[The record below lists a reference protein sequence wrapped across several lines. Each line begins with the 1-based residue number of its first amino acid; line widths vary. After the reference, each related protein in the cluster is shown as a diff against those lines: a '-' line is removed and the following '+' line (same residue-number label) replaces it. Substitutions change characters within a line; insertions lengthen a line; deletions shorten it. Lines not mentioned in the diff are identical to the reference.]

1 MRGSNVFIRLNHFI
15 STIFIVSILF
25 VLLGNILFTPAK
37 AETVSNNLPTKES
50 IQNQLNLLN
59 KRSDLSAEDKL
70 TIGDLEQALLL
81 LDNIQQLEKKADDY
95 NKTVELLPEK
105 LRSIQN
111 QLSQLKQKIANK
123 EVDDYRQSLESLPL
137 ATLESQLEEVLQSLA
152 KAQEDLANYSNE
164 LIVLQTQPERAQSVL
179 FNNSERLQQIRIAL
193 NKSSAD
199 KAQMRS
205 SSVQLLQLEQYYL
218 QQQNSFQKRTL
229 QSNVQLQSLL
239 QLQRDYSSAY
249 IDLSQ
254 EHAQLLQEILSDK
267 RLDSSEEVAKEAQ
280 TAELSNQA
288 IKNNAFYLA
297 QADINKKLSDKLII
311 TTQNNNELNR
321 HSLMVKN
328 RLDRAIQSE
337 RNLKEQI
344 DVLKGSL
351 LLSRILFEEQIELP
365 DDIFINKLPDK
376 IADLR
381 LEQFEINKQRDQ
393 IFQPNLYIDQ
403 LMQEYQA
410 THPELTDKNELKEL
424 HNALL
429 QLIDARRDLLDK
441 LNNQLGSQISES
453 INLQMDQQQ
462 LRSVVS
468 SLENTLAQQI
478 FWVSSNK
485 PINLSWFSTFPD
497 QAVAEFQSFKLN
509 WSNENLLTGAK
520 KSYPVLIALILFS
533 SILVWQRKKFD
544 KQFDK
549 LSADINKLNKDTQ
562 LHTPLALGIVFL
574 KTLPLSCIVLAIG
587 YWLINSFNVQQE
599 FIWSFTWQFAVFW
612 LMFEWSYRLMSD
624 NGVAVNHFK
633 IPLERVQQN
642 RKRLLRL
649 SLPMLPI
656 ILLSAYG
663 INNPL
668 LLVGD
673 VIGQL
678 VTIISLFFISLC
690 ALPFCREMWQEK
702 GNHVVRTV
710 VITLLTFSPLLLMGL
725 VIFGYYYT
733 ALRLANRWI
742 DSLYLLMLWFIAY
755 HASLRGLTVA
765 ARRLAY
771 RRALER
777 RQAMLKEKKEGD
789 DNTLEPIQ
797 EPPMDMEQINQQSLR
812 LTTMI
817 LFIIFASSFYGIWS
831 DFITIFTY
839 LDGITLWHYNL
850 PTELGNVV
858 KAVTV
863 ADLLLS
869 FAIMAISWFMIRNLP
884 GLLEVLILSRI
895 KLQQGASYAITTIL
909 TYIIIAIGTIVSLG
923 ILGVAWEKLQWLAAA
938 LTVGLGFGLQEI
950 FANFISGIIIL
961 FERPV
966 RIGDTVTIGSYSGT
980 VSRIRIRATTV
991 TDFDRKEVIIPNK
1004 AFVTE
1009 RLINWTLSDTVTRI
1023 IIQVGVAYGSD
1034 LDKVKTILMKAA
1046 KDNPKVMTEPEPVV
1060 LFTEFGAST
1069 LNHELR
1075 FYVRTLGDRNTAIDE
1090 VNRAIDKLCNEND
1103 INIAFNQLEV
1113 YLHNKQGEEV
1123 QEIKK
1128 GPLDG
1133 STPEANTPFN

>member
-1 MRGSNVFIRLNHFI
+1 MRVSIIFFRLNHRPI
-15 STIFIVSILF
+15 LVTVTTIMLMLWSIIF
-25 VLLGNILFTPAK
+25 SCAWAAIP
-37 AETVSNNLPTKES
+37 SNLPSQEN

-70 TIGDLEQALLL
+70 TISDLEQSLLMI
-81 LDNIQQLEKKADDY
+81 DNIQQLEKKAASY
-95 NKTVELLPEK
+95 NKTIEQLPEK
-105 LRSIQN
+105 LRTTQY
-111 QLSQLKQKIANK
+111 QLNQLKQKIANN
-123 EVDDYRQSLESLPL
+123 EVEDYRHSLDTLPL
-137 ATLESQLEEVLQSLA
+137 ATLESQLENVLQSLQ
-152 KAQEDLANYSNE
+152 KSQDDLANYSNE

-179 FNNSERLQQIRIAL
+179 FSNSERLQQIRSAL
-193 NKSSAD
+193 NKSSSD
-199 KAQMRS
+199 KAQMRPS
-205 SSVQLLQLEQYYL
+205 AVQLLQLEQYYL
-218 QQQNSFQKRTL
+218 QQQNNFQKRTL

-254 EHAQLLQEILSDK
+254 EHAQLIQEALSDK
-267 RLDSSEEVAKEAQ
+267 RLDSSEETAKEAQ
-280 TAELSNQA
+280 TAGVENQT
-288 IKNNAFYLA
+288 IQNNVFYLA
-297 QADINKKLSDKLII
+297 QAELNKQISDKLIV

-351 LLSRILFEEQIELP
+351 LLSRILFEEQVDLP
-365 DDIFINKLPDK
+365 DGIFINNLPDK

-393 IFQPNLYIDQ
+393 IFQPNIYIDQ
-403 LMQEYQA
+403 LMTEYQLA
-410 THPELTDKNELKEL
+410 HPNELSETELKEL
-424 HNALL
+424 RNALE
-429 QLIDARRDLLDK
+429 QLVDARRELLDK
-441 LNNQLGSQISES
+441 LNSQLGNQISES

-462 LRSVVS
+462 LKSVVS

-485 PINLSWFSTFPD
+485 PINLSWFSAFPA
-497 QAVAEFQSFKLN
+497 QAVAEFQGFKLN

-520 KSYPVLIALILFS
+520 KSLPVLITLITFS
-533 SILVWQRKKFD
+533 LLIIWQRKKLNVE
-544 KQFDK
+544 FDK
-549 LSADINKLNKDTQ
+549 LSADINKLNKDSQ
-562 LHTPLALGIVFL
+562 LHTPLALGIVFI

-599 FIWSFTWQFAVFW
+599 FIWSFAWQFAVFW

-624 NGVAVNHFK
+624 TGVAVKHFK
-633 IPLERVQQN
+633 IPVDRVQQN

-649 SLPMLPI
+649 SIPMLPI

-678 VTIISLFFISLC
+678 IAIISLFFISLC

-710 VITLLTFSPLLLMGL
+710 VITLLTFSPLILMGL

-733 ALRLANRWI
+733 ALRLANRWV

-777 RQAMLKEKKEGD
+777 RQAMLKEKKENE
-789 DNTLEPIQ
+789 DNSLEPIQ

-831 DFITIFTY
+831 DFITVFTY

-850 PTELGNVV
+850 PTELGNVI

-863 ADLLLS
+863 ADILLS
-869 FAIMAISWFMIRNLP
+869 VAIMAISWFMTRNLP

-895 KLQQGASYAITTIL
+895 KLQQGASYAITTIM

-950 FANFISGIIIL
+950 FANFVSGLIIL

-966 RIGDTVTIGSYSGT
+966 RIGDTITIGTYSGT
-980 VSRIRIRATTV
+980 VSRIRIRATTI

-1034 LDKVKTILMKAA
+1034 LNKVKEILMKAA
-1046 KDNPKVMTEPEPVV
+1046 KDNSKVMTEPEPVV

-1075 FYVRTLGDRNTAIDE
+1075 FYVRTLGDRNITTDE
-1090 VNRAIDKLCNEND
+1090 VNRAIDELCNENG
-1103 INIAFNQLEV
+1103 INIAFNQLDV
-1113 YLHNKQGEEV
+1113 YLHNKQGDEV
-1123 QEIKK
+1123 QAVKR
-1128 GPLDG
+1128 PLDG
-1133 STPEANTPFN
+1133 STPQANTPFD

>member
-1 MRGSNVFIRLNHFI
+1 MCTQTFFSQFNNRIMT
-15 STIFIVSILF
+15 TIFATIIMFIFLSFSITSALAA
-25 VLLGNILFTPAK
+25 VP
-37 AETVSNNLPTKES
+37 SNLPTQES

-59 KRSDLSAEDKL
+59 KRSELSAEDKL
-70 TIGDLEQALLL
+70 TIADFEQSLLL
-81 LDNIQQLEKKADDY
+81 LDNIQQLEKKLVNYD
-95 NKTVELLPEK
+95 KTVEQLPEK
-105 LRSIQN
+105 LRNAQY
-111 QLSQLKQKIANK
+111 QLNQLKQKVANK
-123 EVDDYRQSLESLPL
+123 EAEDYQKSLEALPL
-137 ATLESQLEEVLQSLA
+137 ATLESQLETVLQSLQ
-152 KAQEDLANYSNE
+152 KAQDDLANYSNE

-179 FNNSERLQQIRIAL
+179 FNNSERLQQIRTLL

-199 KAQMRS
+199 KAQMRPS
-205 SSVQLLQLEQYYL
+205 AVQLLQLEQYYL
-218 QQQNSFQKRTL
+218 QQQNNYQKRTL

-254 EHAQLLQEILSDK
+254 EHAQLIQEEISDK
-267 RLDSSEEVAKEAQ
+267 RLDSSEETAKEAQ
-280 TAELSNQA
+280 SAGLENQV
-288 IKNNAFYLA
+288 INDNPFYLA
-297 QADINKKLSDKLII
+297 QTEINKHLSDKLIV

-351 LLSRILFEEQIELP
+351 LLSRILFEEQVDLP
-365 DDIFINKLPDK
+365 DGIFINNLPDK

-393 IFQPNLYIDQ
+393 IIQPSIYIDQ
-403 LMQEYQA
+403 LMHEYQVA
-410 THPELTDKNELKEL
+410 YPEVADPNAQKEL
-424 HNALL
+424 RSALEL
-429 QLIDARRDLLDK
+429 LVDARRELLDK
-441 LNNQLGSQISES
+441 LNNQLGNQISGS

-485 PINLSWFSTFPD
+485 PINLNWFSTFPA
-497 QAVAEFQSFKLN
+497 QAVAEFQGFKLN
-509 WSNENLLTGAK
+509 WSNENLLIGAK
-520 KSYPVLIALILFS
+520 KSLPVLIALILFG
-533 SILVWQRKKFD
+533 SILIWQRKKLD
-544 KQFDK
+544 IQFEK
-549 LSADINKLNKDTQ
+549 LNGDINKLNKDSQ

-574 KTLPLSCIVLAIG
+574 KTLPLSCFVLAIG

-599 FIWSFTWQFAVFW
+599 FIWSFAWQFAVFW

-624 NGVAVNHFK
+624 DGVAVKHFK
-633 IPLERVQQN
+633 IPMERVQQN
-642 RKRLLRL
+642 RKCLLRL

-678 VTIISLFFISLC
+678 IAIISLFGISLC

-710 VITLLTFSPLLLMGL
+710 VITLLTFSPLILMGL

-777 RQAMLKEKKEGD
+777 RQAMLKEKKEGE
-789 DNTLEPIQ
+789 DNSLEPIQ
-797 EPPMDMEQINQQSLR
+797 EPPMDMDQINQQSLR

-831 DFITIFTY
+831 DFITVFTY
-839 LDGITLWHYNL
+839 LDGITLWSYNL

-869 FAIMAISWFMIRNLP
+869 VSIMAISWFMTRNLP

-950 FANFISGIIIL
+950 FANFVSGLIIL

-966 RIGDTVTIGSYSGT
+966 RIGDTVTIGTYSGT

-1034 LDKVKTILMKAA
+1034 LDKVKEILMKAA
-1046 KDNPKVMTEPEPVV
+1046 KDNVRVMTEPEPVV

-1069 LNHELR
+1069 LNHDLR
-1075 FYVRTLGDRNTAIDE
+1075 FYVRTLGDRSIAIDE
-1090 VNRAIDKLCNEND
+1090 VNRAIDKLCNENN
-1103 INIAFNQLEV
+1103 INIAFNQLDV
-1113 YLHNKQGEEV
+1113 YLHNKQGDEV
-1123 QEIKK
+1123 QEIKR
-1128 GPLDG
+1128 PLDG
-1133 STPEANTPFN
+1133 STPEANTPFA

>member
-1 MRGSNVFIRLNHFI
+1 MRIHTFFSSFNNRMTTIVAITVI
-15 STIFIVSILF
+15 IFILWCLSITS
-25 VLLGNILFTPAK
+25 VLAAVPT
-37 AETVSNNLPTKES
+37 NLSTQEN

-59 KRSDLSAEDKL
+59 KRSELSAEDKL
-70 TIGDLEQALLL
+70 TIADLEQSLLL
-81 LDNIQQLEKKADDY
+81 LDNIQQLEKKSVNY
-95 NKTVELLPEK
+95 NKTVEQLPEK
-105 LRSIQN
+105 LRSTQY
-111 QLSQLKQKIANK
+111 QLNQLKQKVANK
-123 EVDDYRQSLESLPL
+123 EVDDYQKSLETLPL
-137 ATLESQLEEVLQSLA
+137 ATLESQLESVLQSLQ
-152 KAQEDLANYSNE
+152 KSQDDLANYSNE
-164 LIVLQTQPERAQSVL
+164 LIVLQTQPERAQSIL
-179 FNNSERLQQIRIAL
+179 FNNSERLQQIRTLL

-199 KAQMRS
+199 KAQMRPS
-205 SSVQLLQLEQYYL
+205 AVQLLQLEQYYL
-218 QQQNSFQKRTL
+218 QQQNNFQKRTL

-254 EHAQLLQEILSDK
+254 ERAQWLQEAISDK
-267 RLDSSEEVAKEAQ
+267 RLDSSEETAKEAQ
-280 TAELSNQA
+280 STELDNQA
-288 IKNNAFYLA
+288 INNDPFYLA
-297 QADINKKLSDKLII
+297 QTEINKRLSDKLIV

-351 LLSRILFEEQIELP
+351 LLSRILFEEQVDLP
-365 DDIFINKLPDK
+365 DGIFINNLPDK

-393 IFQPNLYIDQ
+393 IIQPNIYLDQ
-403 LMQEYQA
+403 LMQEYQTA
-410 THPELTDKNELKEL
+410 HPEVTDPNALKEL
-424 HNALL
+424 RSALEL
-429 QLIDARRDLLDK
+429 LVDARRELLDK
-441 LNNQLGSQISES
+441 LNNQLGNQISGS

-468 SLENTLAQQI
+468 SLEGTLAQQI

-485 PINLSWFSTFPD
+485 PINLNWFSTFPS

-509 WSNENLLTGAK
+509 WSNENLLIGAK
-520 KSYPVLIALILFS
+520 KSLPVLIALILFG
-533 SILVWQRKKFD
+533 SILIWQRKKLD
-544 KQFDK
+544 TQFEK
-549 LSADINKLNKDTQ
+549 LNGDINKLNKDSQ

-574 KTLPLSCIVLAIG
+574 KTLPLSCFVLAIG

-599 FIWSFTWQFAVFW
+599 FIWSFAWQFAVFW

-624 NGVAVNHFK
+624 NGVAVKHFK
-633 IPLERVQQN
+633 IPVERVQQN

-649 SLPMLPI
+649 SFPMLPI

-678 VTIISLFFISLC
+678 VAIISLFCISLC

-710 VITLLTFSPLLLMGL
+710 VITLLTFSPLILMGL

-771 RRALER
+771 RRAIER
-777 RQAMLKEKKEGD
+777 RQAMLKEKKESE
-789 DNTLEPIQ
+789 DNSLEPIQ

-831 DFITIFTY
+831 DFITVFTY
-839 LDGITLWHYNL
+839 LDGISLWSYTL

-869 FAIMAISWFMIRNLP
+869 ISIMAISWFLTRNLP

-909 TYIIIAIGTIVSLG
+909 TYVIIAMGTIVSLG

-950 FANFISGIIIL
+950 FANFVSGLIIL

-1034 LDKVKTILMKAA
+1034 LDKVKAILMKAA
-1046 KDNPKVMTEPEPVV
+1046 KENARVMTEPEPVV

-1069 LNHELR
+1069 LNHDLR
-1075 FYVRTLGDRNTAIDE
+1075 FYVRTLGDRSIAIDE

-1103 INIAFNQLEV
+1103 INIAFNQLDV
-1113 YLHNKQGEEV
+1113 YLHNKQGDEV
-1123 QEIKK
+1123 QEIKR
-1128 GPLDG
+1128 PLDG
-1133 STPEANTPFN
+1133 STPETNPPLA

>member
-1 MRGSNVFIRLNHFI
+1 MRNQTFFSQFNNRIMTTLFATIIMFVFLSF
-15 STIFIVSILF
+15 SITS
-25 VLLGNILFTPAK
+25 VLAAVP
-37 AETVSNNLPTKES
+37 SNLPTQES

-59 KRSDLSAEDKL
+59 KRSELSAEDKL
-70 TIGDLEQALLL
+70 TIADLEQSLLL
-81 LDNIQQLEKKADDY
+81 LDNIQQLEKKLASYD
-95 NKTVELLPEK
+95 KTVEQLPEK
-105 LRSIQN
+105 LRNAQY
-111 QLSQLKQKIANK
+111 QLNQLKQKVANK
-123 EVDDYRQSLESLPL
+123 EAGDYQKSLEALPL
-137 ATLESQLEEVLQSLA
+137 ATLESQLETVLQSLQ
-152 KAQEDLANYSNE
+152 KAQDDLANYSNE

-179 FNNSERLQQIRIAL
+179 FNNSERLQQIRILL

-199 KAQMRS
+199 KAQMRPS
-205 SSVQLLQLEQYYL
+205 AVQLLQVEQYYL
-218 QQQNSFQKRTL
+218 QQQNNYQKRTL
-229 QSNVQLQSLL
+229 QFNVQLQSLL

-254 EHAQLLQEILSDK
+254 EHAQLIQEEISNK
-267 RLDSSEEVAKEAQ
+267 RLDSSEETAKEAQ
-280 TAELSNQA
+280 STGLENQE
-288 IKNNAFYLA
+288 INNNPFYLE
-297 QADINKKLSDKLII
+297 QTEINKHLSDKLIV

-351 LLSRILFEEQIELP
+351 LLSRILFEEQVDLP
-365 DDIFINKLPDK
+365 DGIFINNLPDK

-393 IFQPNLYIDQ
+393 IIQPSVYIDQ
-403 LMQEYQA
+403 LMHEYQVA
-410 THPELTDKNELKEL
+410 HPEASDPHAQKEL
-424 HNALL
+424 RSALEL
-429 QLIDARRDLLDK
+429 LVDARRELLDK
-441 LNNQLGSQISES
+441 LNNQLGNQISGS

-485 PINLSWFSTFPD
+485 PINLNWFSAFPS
-497 QAVAEFQSFKLN
+497 QAIAEFQGFKLY
-509 WSNENLLTGAK
+509 WSNENLLIGAK
-520 KSYPVLIALILFS
+520 KSLPVLIALILFG
-533 SILVWQRKKFD
+533 SILIWQRKKLD
-544 KQFDK
+544 IQFEK
-549 LSADINKLNKDTQ
+549 LNGDINKLNKDSQ

-574 KTLPLSCIVLAIG
+574 KTLPLSCFVLAIG

-599 FIWSFTWQFAVFW
+599 FIWSFAWQFAVFW

-624 NGVAVNHFK
+624 NGVAVKHFK
-633 IPLERVQQN
+633 IPVERVQQN

-649 SLPMLPI
+649 SFPMLPI

-678 VTIISLFFISLC
+678 VAIISLFGISFFT
-690 ALPFCREMWQEK
+690 LPFCREMWQEK
-702 GNHVVRTV
+702 GNHVIRTV
-710 VITLLTFSPLLLMGL
+710 VITLLTFSPLILMGL

-777 RQAMLKEKKEGD
+777 RQAMLKEKKEGE
-789 DNTLEPIQ
+789 DNSLEPIQ

-831 DFITIFTY
+831 DFITVFTY
-839 LDGITLWHYNL
+839 LDGITLWNYTL

-869 FAIMAISWFMIRNLP
+869 VSIMAISWFMTRNLP

-950 FANFISGIIIL
+950 FANFVSGLIIL

-966 RIGDTVTIGSYSGT
+966 RIGDTVTIGTYSGT

-1034 LDKVKTILMKAA
+1034 LDKVKAILMKAA
-1046 KDNPKVMTEPEPVV
+1046 KDNVRVMTEPEPVV

-1069 LNHELR
+1069 LNHDLR
-1075 FYVRTLGDRNTAIDE
+1075 FYVRTLGDRNIAIDE
-1090 VNRAIDKLCNEND
+1090 VNRAIDKLCNENN
-1103 INIAFNQLEV
+1103 INIAFNQLDV
-1113 YLHNKQGEEV
+1113 YLHNKQGDEV
-1123 QEIKK
+1123 QEVKR
-1128 GPLDG
+1128 PLDG
-1133 STPEANTPFN
+1133 STPEANTPFA

>member
-1 MRGSNVFIRLNHFI
+1 MTTLFATIIMFVFLSF
-15 STIFIVSILF
+15 SITS
-25 VLLGNILFTPAK
+25 VLAAVP
-37 AETVSNNLPTKES
+37 SNLPTQES

-59 KRSDLSAEDKL
+59 KRSELSAEDKL
-70 TIGDLEQALLL
+70 TIADLEQSLLL
-81 LDNIQQLEKKADDY
+81 LDNIQQLEKKLASYD
-95 NKTVELLPEK
+95 KTVEQLPEK
-105 LRSIQN
+105 LRNAQY
-111 QLSQLKQKIANK
+111 QLNQLKQKVANK
-123 EVDDYRQSLESLPL
+123 EAGDYQKSLEALPL
-137 ATLESQLEEVLQSLA
+137 ATLESQLETVLQSLQ
-152 KAQEDLANYSNE
+152 KAQDDLANYSNE

-179 FNNSERLQQIRIAL
+179 FNNSERLQQIRILL

-199 KAQMRS
+199 KAQMRPS
-205 SSVQLLQLEQYYL
+205 AVQLLQVEQYYL
-218 QQQNSFQKRTL
+218 QQQNNYQKRTL
-229 QSNVQLQSLL
+229 QFNVQLQSLL

-254 EHAQLLQEILSDK
+254 EHAQLIQEEISNK
-267 RLDSSEEVAKEAQ
+267 RLDSSEETAKEAQ
-280 TAELSNQA
+280 STGLENQE
-288 IKNNAFYLA
+288 INNNPFYLE
-297 QADINKKLSDKLII
+297 QTEINKHLSDKLIV

-351 LLSRILFEEQIELP
+351 LLSRILFEEQVDLP
-365 DDIFINKLPDK
+365 DGIFINNLPDK

-393 IFQPNLYIDQ
+393 IIQPSVYIDQ
-403 LMQEYQA
+403 LMHEYQVA
-410 THPELTDKNELKEL
+410 HPEASDPHAQKEL
-424 HNALL
+424 RSALEL
-429 QLIDARRDLLDK
+429 LVDARRELLDK
-441 LNNQLGSQISES
+441 LNNQLGNQISGS

-485 PINLSWFSTFPD
+485 PINLNWFSAFPS
-497 QAVAEFQSFKLN
+497 QAIAEFQGFKLY
-509 WSNENLLTGAK
+509 WSNENLLIGAK
-520 KSYPVLIALILFS
+520 KSLPVLIALILFG
-533 SILVWQRKKFD
+533 SILIWQRKKLD
-544 KQFDK
+544 IQFEK
-549 LSADINKLNKDTQ
+549 LNGDINKLNKDSQ

-574 KTLPLSCIVLAIG
+574 KTLPLSCFVLAIG

-599 FIWSFTWQFAVFW
+599 FIWSFAWQFAVFW

-624 NGVAVNHFK
+624 NGVAVKHFK
-633 IPLERVQQN
+633 IPVERVQQN

-649 SLPMLPI
+649 SFPMLPI

-678 VTIISLFFISLC
+678 VAIISLFGISFFT
-690 ALPFCREMWQEK
+690 LPFCREMWQEK
-702 GNHVVRTV
+702 GNHVIRTV
-710 VITLLTFSPLLLMGL
+710 VITLLTFSPLILMGL

-777 RQAMLKEKKEGD
+777 RQAMLKEKKEGE
-789 DNTLEPIQ
+789 DNSLEPIQ

-831 DFITIFTY
+831 DFITVFTY
-839 LDGITLWHYNL
+839 LDGITLWNYTL

-869 FAIMAISWFMIRNLP
+869 VSIMAISWFMTRNLP

-950 FANFISGIIIL
+950 FANFVSGLIIL

-966 RIGDTVTIGSYSGT
+966 RIGDTVTIGTYSGT

-1034 LDKVKTILMKAA
+1034 LDKVKAILMKAA
-1046 KDNPKVMTEPEPVV
+1046 KDNVRVMTEPEPVV

-1069 LNHELR
+1069 LNHDLR
-1075 FYVRTLGDRNTAIDE
+1075 FYVRTLGDRNIAIDE
-1090 VNRAIDKLCNEND
+1090 VNRAIDKLCNENN
-1103 INIAFNQLEV
+1103 INIAFNQLDV
-1113 YLHNKQGEEV
+1113 YLHNKQGDEV
-1123 QEIKK
+1123 QEVKR
-1128 GPLDG
+1128 PLDG
-1133 STPEANTPFN
+1133 STPEANTPFA

>member
-1 MRGSNVFIRLNHFI
+1 MTTIVAATAI
-15 STIFIVSILF
+15 IFILWCLSITS
-25 VLLGNILFTPAK
+25 VLAAVP
-37 AETVSNNLPTKES
+37 SNLPTQEN

-59 KRSDLSAEDKL
+59 KRSELSAEDKL
-70 TIGDLEQALLL
+70 TIADLEQSLLL
-81 LDNIQQLEKKADDY
+81 LDNIQQLERKSVNYD
-95 NKTVELLPEK
+95 KTVDQLPEK
-105 LRSIQN
+105 LRSTQY
-111 QLSQLKQKIANK
+111 QLNQLKQKVANK
-123 EVDDYRQSLESLPL
+123 EVGDYQKSLETLPL
-137 ATLESQLEEVLQSLA
+137 ATLESQLESVLQSLQ
-152 KAQEDLANYSNE
+152 KSQDDLANYSNE

-179 FNNSERLQQIRIAL
+179 FNNSDRLQQIRTLL

-199 KAQMRS
+199 KAQMRPS
-205 SSVQLLQLEQYYL
+205 AVQLLQLEQYYL
-218 QQQNSFQKRTL
+218 QQQNNFQKRTL

-254 EHAQLLQEILSDK
+254 ERAQLLQDAISDK
-267 RLDSSEEVAKEAQ
+267 RLDSSEETAKEAQ
-280 TAELSNQA
+280 STELDNQA
-288 IKNNAFYLA
+288 INTDPFYLT
-297 QADINKKLSDKLII
+297 QTEINKHLSDKLIV

-351 LLSRILFEEQIELP
+351 LLSRILFEEQVDLP
-365 DDIFINKLPDK
+365 DGIFINNLPDK

-393 IFQPNLYIDQ
+393 IIQPNIYIDR
-403 LMQEYQA
+403 LMQEYQI
-410 THPELTDKNELKEL
+410 THPEVTDPNALKEL
-424 HNALL
+424 HSALEL
-429 QLIDARRDLLDK
+429 LVDARRELLDK
-441 LNNQLGSQISES
+441 LNNQLGNQISGS

-468 SLENTLAQQI
+468 SLESTLAQQI

-485 PINLSWFSTFPD
+485 PINLNWFSTFPS

-509 WSNENLLTGAK
+509 WSNENLLIGAK
-520 KSYPVLIALILFS
+520 KSLPVLIALILFGL
-533 SILVWQRKKFD
+533 ILIWQRKKLD
-544 KQFDK
+544 TQFEK
-549 LSADINKLNKDTQ
+549 LNGDINKLNKDSQ

-574 KTLPLSCIVLAIG
+574 KTLPLSCFVLAIG

-599 FIWSFTWQFAVFW
+599 FIWSFAWQFAVFW

-624 NGVAVNHFK
+624 NGVAVKHFK
-633 IPLERVQQN
+633 IPVERVQQN

-668 LLVGD
+668 SLVGD

-678 VTIISLFFISLC
+678 VAIISLFCISLC

-710 VITLLTFSPLLLMGL
+710 VITLLTFSPLILMGL

-777 RQAMLKEKKEGD
+777 RQAMLKEKKESE
-789 DNTLEPIQ
+789 DNSLEPIQ
-797 EPPMDMEQINQQSLR
+797 EPPMDMDQINQQSLR

-831 DFITIFTY
+831 DFITVFTY
-839 LDGITLWHYNL
+839 LDGISLWSYTL

-869 FAIMAISWFMIRNLP
+869 VSIMAISWFMTRNLP

-909 TYIIIAIGTIVSLG
+909 TYVIIAIGTIVSLG

-950 FANFISGIIIL
+950 FANFVSGLIIL

-966 RIGDTVTIGSYSGT
+966 RIGDTVTIGTYSGT

-1034 LDKVKTILMKAA
+1034 LDKVKAILMKAA
-1046 KDNPKVMTEPEPVV
+1046 KENTRVMTEPEPVV

-1069 LNHELR
+1069 LNHDLR
-1075 FYVRTLGDRNTAIDE
+1075 FYVRTLGDRSIAIDE

-1103 INIAFNQLEV
+1103 INIAFNQLDV
-1113 YLHNKQGEEV
+1113 YLHNKQGDEV
-1123 QEIKK
+1123 QEVKR
-1128 GPLDG
+1128 PLDG
-1133 STPEANTPFN
+1133 STPEANTPFA

>member
-1 MRGSNVFIRLNHFI
+1 MRIQTFFSQFNNRMTTPIAV
-15 STIFIVSILF
+15 TIITLILWSF
-25 VLLGNILFTPAK
+25 SVTSVLAAVP
-37 AETVSNNLPTKES
+37 SNLPTQES

-59 KRSDLSAEDKL
+59 KRSELTAEDKL
-70 TIGDLEQALLL
+70 TIADLEQSLLL
-81 LDNIQQLEKKADDY
+81 LDNIQQLEKKSASY
-95 NKTVELLPEK
+95 NKTVEQLPEK
-105 LRSIQN
+105 LRSTQY
-111 QLSQLKQKIANK
+111 QLNQLKQKVANK
-123 EVDDYRQSLESLPL
+123 EANDYQKSLEALPL
-137 ATLESQLEEVLQSLA
+137 ATLESQLEIVLQSLQ
-152 KAQEDLANYSNE
+152 KSQDDLANYSNE

-179 FNNSERLQQIRIAL
+179 FNNSERLQQIRTLL

-199 KAQMRS
+199 KAQMRPS
-205 SSVQLLQLEQYYL
+205 AVQLLQLEQYYL
-218 QQQNSFQKRTL
+218 QQQNNFQKRTL

-254 EHAQLLQEILSDK
+254 EHAQLLQEAISDK
-267 RLDSSEEVAKEAQ
+267 RLDSSEETAKEAQ
-280 TAELSNQA
+280 STGLDNQV
-288 IKNNAFYLA
+288 INNDPFYLA
-297 QADINKKLSDKLII
+297 QTEINKHLSDKLIV

-351 LLSRILFEEQIELP
+351 LLSRILFEEQVDLP
-365 DDIFINKLPDK
+365 DGIFINNLPDK

-393 IFQPNLYIDQ
+393 IIQPTVYIDQ
-403 LMQEYQA
+403 LMHEYELA
-410 THPELTDKNELKEL
+410 HPEVTDANAQKEL
-424 HNALL
+424 RSVLDTL
-429 QLIDARRDLLDK
+429 VDARRELLDK
-441 LNNQLGSQISES
+441 LNNQLGNQISGS

-485 PINLSWFSTFPD
+485 PINLNWFSAFPT
-497 QAVAEFQSFKLN
+497 QAVAEFQGFKLN
-509 WSNENLLTGAK
+509 WSNENLLIGAK
-520 KSYPVLIALILFS
+520 KSLPVLIALILFS
-533 SILVWQRKKFD
+533 LLIIWQRKKLDTDFE
-544 KQFDK
+544 K
-549 LSADINKLNKDTQ
+549 LNADINKLNKDSQ

-574 KTLPLSCIVLAIG
+574 KTLPLSCFVLAIG

-599 FIWSFTWQFAVFW
+599 FIWSFAWQFAIFW

-624 NGVAVNHFK
+624 NGVAVRHFK
-633 IPLERVQQN
+633 IPVERVQQN

-649 SLPMLPI
+649 SLPMFPI

-678 VTIISLFFISLC
+678 VAIISLFGISLC
-690 ALPFCREMWQEK
+690 ALPFCREIWKEK

-710 VITLLTFSPLLLMGL
+710 VITLLTFSPLILMGL

-777 RQAMLKEKKEGD
+777 RQAMLKEKKESE
-789 DNTLEPIQ
+789 DNSLEPIQ

-831 DFITIFTY
+831 DFITVFTY
-839 LDGITLWHYNL
+839 LDGISLWSYNL

-869 FAIMAISWFMIRNLP
+869 VSIMGISWFMTRNLP

-909 TYIIIAIGTIVSLG
+909 TYVIIAIGTIVSLG

-950 FANFISGIIIL
+950 FANFVSGLIIL

-966 RIGDTVTIGSYSGT
+966 RIGDTVTIGTYSGT

-1034 LDKVKTILMKAA
+1034 LDKVKSILMKAA
-1046 KDNPKVMTEPEPVV
+1046 KENARVMTEPEPVV

-1069 LNHELR
+1069 LNHDLR
-1075 FYVRTLGDRNTAIDE
+1075 FYVRTLGDRSIAIDE

-1103 INIAFNQLEV
+1103 INIAFNQLDV
-1113 YLHNKQGEEV
+1113 YLHNKQGDEV
-1123 QEIKK
+1123 QEIKR
-1128 GPLDG
+1128 PLDG
-1133 STPEANTPFN
+1133 STPDANTPFA

>member
-1 MRGSNVFIRLNHFI
+1 MRTQTFFSQFDNRIMT
-15 STIFIVSILF
+15 TIFATIIMFVFLSFSINS
-25 VLLGNILFTPAK
+25 VLAAVP
-37 AETVSNNLPTKES
+37 SNLPTQES

-59 KRSDLSAEDKL
+59 KRSELSAEDKL
-70 TIGDLEQALLL
+70 TIADLEQSLLL
-81 LDNIQQLEKKADDY
+81 LDNIQQLEKKLASYD
-95 NKTVELLPEK
+95 KTVEQLPEK
-105 LRSIQN
+105 LRNAQY
-111 QLSQLKQKIANK
+111 QLNQLKQKVANK
-123 EVDDYRQSLESLPL
+123 EVGDYQKSLEALPL
-137 ATLESQLEEVLQSLA
+137 ATLESQLETVLQSLQ
-152 KAQEDLANYSNE
+152 KAQDDLANYSNE

-179 FNNSERLQQIRIAL
+179 FNNSERLQQIRISL

-199 KAQMRS
+199 KAQMRPS
-205 SSVQLLQLEQYYL
+205 AVQLLQLEQYYL
-218 QQQNSFQKRTL
+218 QQQNNYQKRTL
-229 QSNVQLQSLL
+229 QFNVQLQSLL

-254 EHAQLLQEILSDK
+254 EHAQLIQEEISDK
-267 RLDSSEEVAKEAQ
+267 RLDSSEETAKEAQ
-280 TAELSNQA
+280 STGLENQEINSNP
-288 IKNNAFYLA
+288 FYLA
-297 QADINKKLSDKLII
+297 QTEINKHLSDKLIV

-351 LLSRILFEEQIELP
+351 LLSRILFEEQVDLP
-365 DDIFINKLPDK
+365 DGIFINNLPDK

-393 IFQPNLYIDQ
+393 IIQPSVYIDQ
-403 LMQEYQA
+403 LMHEYQVA
-410 THPELTDKNELKEL
+410 HPEASDPNAQKEL
-424 HNALL
+424 RSALEL
-429 QLIDARRDLLDK
+429 LVDARRELLDK
-441 LNNQLGSQISES
+441 LNNQLGNQISGS

-485 PINLSWFSTFPD
+485 PINLNWFSAFPS
-497 QAVAEFQSFKLN
+497 QAVAEFQGVKLN
-509 WSNENLLTGAK
+509 WSNENLLIGAK
-520 KSYPVLIALILFS
+520 KSLPVLIGLILFG
-533 SILVWQRKKFD
+533 SILIWQRKKLD
-544 KQFDK
+544 IQFEK
-549 LSADINKLNKDTQ
+549 LNGDINKLNKDSQ

-574 KTLPLSCIVLAIG
+574 KTLPLSCFVLAIG

-599 FIWSFTWQFAVFW
+599 FIWSFAWQFAVFW

-624 NGVAVNHFK
+624 NGVAVKHFK
-633 IPLERVQQN
+633 IPVERVQQN

-649 SLPMLPI
+649 SFPMLPI

-678 VTIISLFFISLC
+678 VAIISLFCISLC

-710 VITLLTFSPLLLMGL
+710 VITLLTFSPLILMGL

-777 RQAMLKEKKEGD
+777 RQAMLKEKKEGE
-789 DNTLEPIQ
+789 DNSIEPIQ
-797 EPPMDMEQINQQSLR
+797 EPPMDMDLINQQSLR

-831 DFITIFTY
+831 DFITVFTY
-839 LDGITLWHYNL
+839 LDGITLWNYTL

-869 FAIMAISWFMIRNLP
+869 VSIMAISWFMTRNLP

-909 TYIIIAIGTIVSLG
+909 TYVIIAIGTIVSLG

-950 FANFISGIIIL
+950 FANFVSGLIIL

-966 RIGDTVTIGSYSGT
+966 RIGDTVTIGTYSGT

-1034 LDKVKTILMKAA
+1034 LEKVKAILMKAA
-1046 KDNPKVMTEPEPVV
+1046 KDNIRVMTEPEPVV

-1075 FYVRTLGDRNTAIDE
+1075 FYVRTLGDRSIAIDE
-1090 VNRAIDKLCNEND
+1090 VNRAIDKLCNENN
-1103 INIAFNQLEV
+1103 INIAFNQLDV
-1113 YLHNKQGEEV
+1113 YLHNKQGDEV
-1123 QEIKK
+1123 QEIKR
-1128 GPLDG
+1128 PLDG
-1133 STPEANTPFN
+1133 STPDANTPFA

>member
-1 MRGSNVFIRLNHFI
+1 MRTQTFFSQFDNRIMT
-15 STIFIVSILF
+15 TIFATIIMFVFLSFSINS
-25 VLLGNILFTPAK
+25 VLAAVP
-37 AETVSNNLPTKES
+37 SNLPTQES

-59 KRSDLSAEDKL
+59 KRSELSAEDKL
-70 TIGDLEQALLL
+70 TIADLEQSLLL
-81 LDNIQQLEKKADDY
+81 LDNIQQLEKKLASYD
-95 NKTVELLPEK
+95 KTVEQLPEK
-105 LRSIQN
+105 LRNAQY
-111 QLSQLKQKIANK
+111 QLNQLKQKVANK
-123 EVDDYRQSLESLPL
+123 EVGDYQKSLEALPL
-137 ATLESQLEEVLQSLA
+137 ATLESQLEIVLQSLQ
-152 KAQEDLANYSNE
+152 KAQDDLANYSNE

-179 FNNSERLQQIRIAL
+179 FNNSERLQQIRISL

-199 KAQMRS
+199 KAQMRPS
-205 SSVQLLQLEQYYL
+205 AVQLLQLEQYYL
-218 QQQNSFQKRTL
+218 QQQNNYQKRTL
-229 QSNVQLQSLL
+229 QFNVQLQSLL

-254 EHAQLLQEILSDK
+254 EHAQLIQEEISDK
-267 RLDSSEEVAKEAQ
+267 RLDSSEETAKEAQ
-280 TAELSNQA
+280 STGLENQEINSNP
-288 IKNNAFYLA
+288 FYLA
-297 QADINKKLSDKLII
+297 QTEINKHLSDKLIV

-351 LLSRILFEEQIELP
+351 LLSRILFEEQVDLP
-365 DDIFINKLPDK
+365 DGIFINNLPDK

-393 IFQPNLYIDQ
+393 IIQPSVYIDQ
-403 LMQEYQA
+403 LMHEYQVA
-410 THPELTDKNELKEL
+410 HPEASDPNAQKEL
-424 HNALL
+424 RSALEL
-429 QLIDARRDLLDK
+429 LVDARRELLDK
-441 LNNQLGSQISES
+441 LNNQLGNQISGS

-485 PINLSWFSTFPD
+485 PINLNWFSAFPS
-497 QAVAEFQSFKLN
+497 QAVAEFQGVKLN
-509 WSNENLLTGAK
+509 WSNENLLIGAK
-520 KSYPVLIALILFS
+520 KSLPVLIGLILFG
-533 SILVWQRKKFD
+533 SILIWQRKKLD
-544 KQFDK
+544 IQFEK
-549 LSADINKLNKDTQ
+549 LNGDINKLNKDSQ

-574 KTLPLSCIVLAIG
+574 KTLPLSCFVLAIG

-599 FIWSFTWQFAVFW
+599 FIWSFAWQFAVFW

-624 NGVAVNHFK
+624 NGVAVKHFK
-633 IPLERVQQN
+633 IPVERVQQN

-649 SLPMLPI
+649 SFPMLPI

-678 VTIISLFFISLC
+678 VAIISLFCISLC

-710 VITLLTFSPLLLMGL
+710 VITLLTFSPLILMGL

-777 RQAMLKEKKEGD
+777 RQAMLKEKKEGE
-789 DNTLEPIQ
+789 DNSLEPIQ
-797 EPPMDMEQINQQSLR
+797 EPPMDMDLINQQSLR

-831 DFITIFTY
+831 DFITVFTY
-839 LDGITLWHYNL
+839 LDGITLWNYTL

-869 FAIMAISWFMIRNLP
+869 VSIMAISWFMTRNLP

-950 FANFISGIIIL
+950 FANFVSGLIIL

-966 RIGDTVTIGSYSGT
+966 RIGDTVTIGTYSGT

-1034 LDKVKTILMKAA
+1034 LDKVKAILMKAA
-1046 KDNPKVMTEPEPVV
+1046 KDNIRVMTEPEPVV

-1075 FYVRTLGDRNTAIDE
+1075 FYVRTLGDRSIAIDE
-1090 VNRAIDKLCNEND
+1090 VNRAIDKLCNENN
-1103 INIAFNQLEV
+1103 INIAFNQLDV
-1113 YLHNKQGEEV
+1113 YLHNKQGDEV
-1123 QEIKK
+1123 QEIKR
-1128 GPLDG
+1128 PLDG
-1133 STPEANTPFN
+1133 STPDANTPFA

>member
-1 MRGSNVFIRLNHFI
+1 MRNQTFFSQFDNRIVTTLFATIIMFVFLSF
-15 STIFIVSILF
+15 SITS
-25 VLLGNILFTPAK
+25 VLAAVP
-37 AETVSNNLPTKES
+37 SNLPTQES

-59 KRSDLSAEDKL
+59 KRSELSAEDKL
-70 TIGDLEQALLL
+70 TIADLEQSLLL
-81 LDNIQQLEKKADDY
+81 LDNIQQLEKKLASYD
-95 NKTVELLPEK
+95 KTVEQLPEK
-105 LRSIQN
+105 LRNAQY
-111 QLSQLKQKIANK
+111 QLNQLKQKVANK
-123 EVDDYRQSLESLPL
+123 EAGDYQKSLEALPL
-137 ATLESQLEEVLQSLA
+137 ATLESQLETVLQSLQ
-152 KAQEDLANYSNE
+152 KAQDDLANYSNE

-179 FNNSERLQQIRIAL
+179 FNNSERLQQIRILL

-199 KAQMRS
+199 KAQMRPS
-205 SSVQLLQLEQYYL
+205 AVQLLQVEQYYL
-218 QQQNSFQKRTL
+218 QQQNNYQKRTL
-229 QSNVQLQSLL
+229 QFNVQLQSLL

-254 EHAQLLQEILSDK
+254 EHAQLIQEEISHK
-267 RLDSSEEVAKEAQ
+267 RLDSSEETAKEAQ
-280 TAELSNQA
+280 STGLENQE
-288 IKNNAFYLA
+288 INNNPFYLE
-297 QADINKKLSDKLII
+297 QTEINKHLSDKLIV

-351 LLSRILFEEQIELP
+351 LLSRILFEEQVDLP
-365 DDIFINKLPDK
+365 DGIFINNLPDK

-393 IFQPNLYIDQ
+393 IIQPSVYIDQ
-403 LMQEYQA
+403 LMHEYQVA
-410 THPELTDKNELKEL
+410 HPEASDPHEQKEL
-424 HNALL
+424 RSALEL
-429 QLIDARRDLLDK
+429 LVDARRELLDK
-441 LNNQLGSQISES
+441 LNNQLGNQISGS

-485 PINLSWFSTFPD
+485 PINLNWFSAFPS
-497 QAVAEFQSFKLN
+497 QAIAEFQGFKLY
-509 WSNENLLTGAK
+509 WSNENLLIGAK
-520 KSYPVLIALILFS
+520 KSLPVLIALILFG
-533 SILVWQRKKFD
+533 SILIWQRKKLD
-544 KQFDK
+544 IQFEK
-549 LSADINKLNKDTQ
+549 LNGDINKLNKDSQ

-574 KTLPLSCIVLAIG
+574 KTLPLSCFVLAIG

-599 FIWSFTWQFAVFW
+599 FIWSFAWQFAVFW

-624 NGVAVNHFK
+624 NGVAVKHFK
-633 IPLERVQQN
+633 IPVERVQQN

-649 SLPMLPI
+649 SFPMLPI

-678 VTIISLFFISLC
+678 VAIISLFGISFFT
-690 ALPFCREMWQEK
+690 LPFCREMWQEK
-702 GNHVVRTV
+702 GNHVIRTV
-710 VITLLTFSPLLLMGL
+710 VITLLTFSPLILMGL

-777 RQAMLKEKKEGD
+777 RQAMLKEKKEGE
-789 DNTLEPIQ
+789 DNSLEPIQ

-831 DFITIFTY
+831 DFITVFTY
-839 LDGITLWHYNL
+839 LDGITLWNYTL

-869 FAIMAISWFMIRNLP
+869 VSIMAISWFMTRNLP

-950 FANFISGIIIL
+950 FANFVSGLIIL

-966 RIGDTVTIGSYSGT
+966 RIGDTVTIGTYSGT

-1034 LDKVKTILMKAA
+1034 LDKVKAILMKAA
-1046 KDNPKVMTEPEPVV
+1046 KDNVRVMTEPEPVV

-1069 LNHELR
+1069 LNHDLR
-1075 FYVRTLGDRNTAIDE
+1075 FYVRTLGDRNIVIDE
-1090 VNRAIDKLCNEND
+1090 VNRAIDKLCNENN
-1103 INIAFNQLEV
+1103 INIAFNQLDV
-1113 YLHNKQGEEV
+1113 YLHNKQGDEV
-1123 QEIKK
+1123 QEVKR
-1128 GPLDG
+1128 PLDG
-1133 STPEANTPFN
+1133 STPEANTPFA

>member
-1 MRGSNVFIRLNHFI
+1 MCTKTLFSQFDSQIKAIITASIIVFILW
-15 STIFIVSILF
+15 SLSITA
-25 VLLGNILFTPAK
+25 VLAAAP
-37 AETVSNNLPTKES
+37 SNLPTQES

-59 KRSDLSAEDKL
+59 KRSELSAEDKL
-70 TIGDLEQALLL
+70 TIADLEQSLLL
-81 LDNIQQLEKKADDY
+81 LDDIQQLEKKSTSY
-95 NKTVELLPEK
+95 NKTVDQLPEK
-105 LRSIQN
+105 LRSTQY
-111 QLSQLKQKIANK
+111 QLDQLKQKATNK
-123 EVDDYRQSLESLPL
+123 EDDDYKKSLEALPL
-137 ATLESQLEEVLQSLA
+137 ATLESQLETVLQSLQ
-152 KAQEDLANYSNE
+152 KSQDDLANYSNE

-179 FNNSERLQQIRIAL
+179 FSNSERLQQIRTLL

-199 KAQMRS
+199 KAQMRT

-218 QQQNSFQKRTL
+218 QQQNNFQKRTL

-254 EHAQLLQEILSDK
+254 EHAQLLQDAINEK
-267 RLDSSEEVAKEAQ
+267 RLDSSEETAKEAQ
-280 TAELSNQA
+280 STGLENQ
-288 IKNNAFYLA
+288 IINNDPFYLA
-297 QADINKKLSDKLII
+297 QTEINKQLSDKLIV
-311 TTQNNNELNR
+311 TTQNNNDLNR
-321 HSLMVKN
+321 HSLLVKN

-351 LLSRILFEEQIELP
+351 LLSRILFEEQVDLP
-365 DDIFINKLPDK
+365 DGIFINNLPDK

-393 IFQPNLYIDQ
+393 IIQPNIYIDQ
-403 LMQEYQA
+403 LMKEYQS
-410 THPELTDKNELKEL
+410 THPETSDTNAQKEL
-424 HNALL
+424 RNALEL
-429 QLIDARRDLLDK
+429 LVDARRELLDK
-441 LNNQLGSQISES
+441 LNNQLGNQISGS

-485 PINLSWFSTFPD
+485 PINLNWFSAFPA
-497 QAVAEFQSFKLN
+497 QAVAEFQGFKLN
-509 WSNENLLTGAK
+509 WSNENLLIGAK
-520 KSYPVLIALILFS
+520 KSLPVLIALILFG
-533 SILVWQRKKFD
+533 SILIWQRKKLD
-544 KQFDK
+544 IQFEK
-549 LSADINKLNKDTQ
+549 LNGDINKLNKDSQ

-574 KTLPLSCIVLAIG
+574 KTLPLSCFVLAIG

-599 FIWSFTWQFAVFW
+599 FIWSFAWQFAVFW

-624 NGVAVNHFK
+624 NGVAVKHFK
-633 IPLERVQQN
+633 IPVERVQQN

-678 VTIISLFFISLC
+678 VAIISLFGISLC

-710 VITLLTFSPLLLMGL
+710 VITLLTFSPLILMGL

-777 RQAMLKEKKEGD
+777 RQAMLKEKKEGE
-789 DNTLEPIQ
+789 DNSLEPVQ
-797 EPPMDMEQINQQSLR
+797 EPPMDMDQINQQSLR

-831 DFITIFTY
+831 DFITVFTY
-839 LDGITLWHYNL
+839 LDGITLWNYTL
-850 PTELGNVV
+850 PTELGNVI

-869 FAIMAISWFMIRNLP
+869 VSIMAISWFMTRNLP

-950 FANFISGIIIL
+950 FANFVSGLIIL

-966 RIGDTVTIGSYSGT
+966 RIGDTVTIGTYSGT

-1034 LDKVKTILMKAA
+1034 LDKVKAILMKAA
-1046 KDNPKVMTEPEPVV
+1046 KDNTRVMTEPEPVV

-1069 LNHELR
+1069 LNHDLR
-1075 FYVRTLGDRNTAIDE
+1075 FYVRTLGDRNIAIDE
-1090 VNRAIDKLCNEND
+1090 VNRAIDKLCNENN
-1103 INIAFNQLEV
+1103 INIAFNQLDV
-1113 YLHNKQGEEV
+1113 YLHNKQGDEV
-1123 QEIKK
+1123 QEIKR
-1128 GPLDG
+1128 PLDG
-1133 STPEANTPFN
+1133 STPEANTPFA

>member
-1 MRGSNVFIRLNHFI
+1 MRPQTFFSQFDNRIVT
-15 STIFIVSILF
+15 TIFATIIMFVFLSFSINS
-25 VLLGNILFTPAK
+25 VLAAVP
-37 AETVSNNLPTKES
+37 SNLPTQES

-59 KRSDLSAEDKL
+59 KRSELSAEDKL
-70 TIGDLEQALLL
+70 TIADLEQSLLL
-81 LDNIQQLEKKADDY
+81 LDNIQQLEKKLASYD
-95 NKTVELLPEK
+95 KTVEQLPEK
-105 LRSIQN
+105 LRNAQY
-111 QLSQLKQKIANK
+111 QLNQLKQKVANK
-123 EVDDYRQSLESLPL
+123 EVGDYQKSLEALPL
-137 ATLESQLEEVLQSLA
+137 ATLESQLETVLQSLQ
-152 KAQEDLANYSNE
+152 KAQDDLANYSNE

-179 FNNSERLQQIRIAL
+179 FNNSERLQQIRISL

-199 KAQMRS
+199 KAQMRPS
-205 SSVQLLQLEQYYL
+205 AVQLLQLEQYYL
-218 QQQNSFQKRTL
+218 QQQNNYQKRTL
-229 QSNVQLQSLL
+229 QFNVQLQSLL

-254 EHAQLLQEILSDK
+254 EHAQLIQEEISDK
-267 RLDSSEEVAKEAQ
+267 RLDSSEETAKEAQ
-280 TAELSNQA
+280 STGLENQEINSNP
-288 IKNNAFYLA
+288 FYLA
-297 QADINKKLSDKLII
+297 QTEINKHLSDKLIV

-351 LLSRILFEEQIELP
+351 LLSRILFEEQVDLP
-365 DDIFINKLPDK
+365 DGIFINNLPDK

-393 IFQPNLYIDQ
+393 IIQPSVYIDQ
-403 LMQEYQA
+403 LMHEYQVA
-410 THPELTDKNELKEL
+410 HPEASDPNAQKEL
-424 HNALL
+424 RSALEL
-429 QLIDARRDLLDK
+429 LVDARRELLDK
-441 LNNQLGSQISES
+441 LNNQLGNQISGS

-485 PINLSWFSTFPD
+485 PINLNWFSAFPS
-497 QAVAEFQSFKLN
+497 QAVAEFQGVKLN
-509 WSNENLLTGAK
+509 WSNENLLIGAK
-520 KSYPVLIALILFS
+520 KSLPVLIALILFG
-533 SILVWQRKKFD
+533 SILIWQRKKLD
-544 KQFDK
+544 IQFEK
-549 LSADINKLNKDTQ
+549 LNGDINKLNKDSQ

-574 KTLPLSCIVLAIG
+574 KTLPLSCFVLAIG

-599 FIWSFTWQFAVFW
+599 FIWSFAWQFAVFW

-624 NGVAVNHFK
+624 NGVAVKHFK
-633 IPLERVQQN
+633 IPVERVQQN

-649 SLPMLPI
+649 SFPMLPI

-678 VTIISLFFISLC
+678 VAIISLFCISLC

-710 VITLLTFSPLLLMGL
+710 VITLLTFSPLILMGL

-777 RQAMLKEKKEGD
+777 RQAMLKEKKEGE
-789 DNTLEPIQ
+789 DNSLEPIQ
-797 EPPMDMEQINQQSLR
+797 EPPMDMDLINQQSLR

-831 DFITIFTY
+831 DFITVFTY
-839 LDGITLWHYNL
+839 LDGITLWNYTL

-869 FAIMAISWFMIRNLP
+869 VSIMAISWFMTRNLP

-909 TYIIIAIGTIVSLG
+909 TYVIIAIGTIVSLG

-950 FANFISGIIIL
+950 FANFVSGLIIL

-966 RIGDTVTIGSYSGT
+966 RIGDTVTIGTYSGT

-1034 LDKVKTILMKAA
+1034 LDKVKAILMKAA
-1046 KDNPKVMTEPEPVV
+1046 KDNVRVMTEPEPVV

-1075 FYVRTLGDRNTAIDE
+1075 FYVRTLGDRSIAIDE
-1090 VNRAIDKLCNEND
+1090 VNRAIDKLCNENN
-1103 INIAFNQLEV
+1103 INIAFNQLDV
-1113 YLHNKQGEEV
+1113 YLHNKQGDEV
-1123 QEIKK
+1123 QEIKR
-1128 GPLDG
+1128 PLDG
-1133 STPEANTPFN
+1133 STPDANTPFA

>member
-1 MRGSNVFIRLNHFI
+1 MCTKTLFSQFNSQIKTVITASIIVFILW
-15 STIFIVSILF
+15 SLSITA
-25 VLLGNILFTPAK
+25 VLAAVP
-37 AETVSNNLPTKES
+37 SNLPTQES

-59 KRSDLSAEDKL
+59 KRSELSAEDKL
-70 TIGDLEQALLL
+70 TIADLEQSLLL
-81 LDNIQQLEKKADDY
+81 LDDIQQLEKKSTSY
-95 NKTVELLPEK
+95 NKTVDQLPEK
-105 LRSIQN
+105 LRSTQY
-111 QLSQLKQKIANK
+111 QLDQLKQKVANK
-123 EVDDYRQSLESLPL
+123 EGDDYKKSLEALPL
-137 ATLESQLEEVLQSLA
+137 ATLEYQLETVLQSLQ
-152 KAQEDLANYSNE
+152 KSQDDLANYSNE

-179 FNNSERLQQIRIAL
+179 FSNSERLQQIRTLL

-199 KAQMRS
+199 KAQMRTS
-205 SSVQLLQLEQYYL
+205 AVQLLQLEQYYL
-218 QQQNSFQKRTL
+218 QQQNNFQKRTL

-254 EHAQLLQEILSDK
+254 EHAQLLQDAINDK
-267 RLDSSEEVAKEAQ
+267 RLDSSEETAKEAQ
-280 TAELSNQA
+280 STGLENQ
-288 IKNNAFYLA
+288 IINNDPFYLA
-297 QADINKKLSDKLII
+297 QTEINKQLSDKLIV
-311 TTQNNNELNR
+311 TTQNNNDLNR
-321 HSLMVKN
+321 HSLLVKN

-351 LLSRILFEEQIELP
+351 LLSRILFEEQVDLP
-365 DDIFINKLPDK
+365 DGIFINNLPDK

-393 IFQPNLYIDQ
+393 IIQPNIYIDQ
-403 LMQEYQA
+403 LMKEYQS
-410 THPELTDKNELKEL
+410 THPEAADANAQKEL
-424 HNALL
+424 RNALEL
-429 QLIDARRDLLDK
+429 LVDARRELLDK
-441 LNNQLGSQISES
+441 LNNQLGNQISGS

-485 PINLSWFSTFPD
+485 PINLNWFSTFPA
-497 QAVAEFQSFKLN
+497 QAVAEFQGFKLN
-509 WSNENLLTGAK
+509 WSNENLLIGAK
-520 KSYPVLIALILFS
+520 KSLPILIALISFS
-533 SILVWQRKKFD
+533 LLIIWQRKKLD
-544 KQFDK
+544 VQFEK
-549 LSADINKLNKDTQ
+549 LNADINKLNKDSQ
-562 LHTPLALGIVFL
+562 LHTPLALGIVFI

-599 FIWSFTWQFAVFW
+599 FIWSFAWQFAVFW

-624 NGVAVNHFK
+624 NGVAVKHFK

-678 VTIISLFFISLC
+678 VAIISLFGISLC

-710 VITLLTFSPLLLMGL
+710 VITLLTFSPLILMGL

-777 RQAMLKEKKEGD
+777 RQAMLKEKKEGE
-789 DNTLEPIQ
+789 DNSLEPIQ
-797 EPPMDMEQINQQSLR
+797 EPPMDMDQINQQSLR

-831 DFITIFTY
+831 DFITVFTY
-839 LDGITLWHYNL
+839 LDGITLWSYTL

-869 FAIMAISWFMIRNLP
+869 VSIMAISWFMTRNLP

-950 FANFISGIIIL
+950 FANFVSGLIIL

-966 RIGDTVTIGSYSGT
+966 RIGDTVTIGTYSGT

-1034 LDKVKTILMKAA
+1034 LDKVKEILMKAA
-1046 KDNPKVMTEPEPVV
+1046 KDNARVMTEPEPMV

-1069 LNHELR
+1069 LNHDLR
-1075 FYVRTLGDRNTAIDE
+1075 FYVRTLGDRNIAIDE
-1090 VNRAIDKLCNEND
+1090 VNRAIDKLCNENN
-1103 INIAFNQLEV
+1103 INIAFNQLDV
-1113 YLHNKQGEEV
+1113 YLHNKQGDEV
-1123 QEIKK
+1123 QEIKR
-1128 GPLDG
+1128 PLDG
-1133 STPEANTPFN
+1133 STPEANTPFA

>member
-1 MRGSNVFIRLNHFI
+1 MRIQTFFSQFNNRMTTIVAATAI
-15 STIFIVSILF
+15 IFILWCLSITS
-25 VLLGNILFTPAK
+25 VLAAVP
-37 AETVSNNLPTKES
+37 SNLPTQEN

-59 KRSDLSAEDKL
+59 KRSELSAEDKL
-70 TIGDLEQALLL
+70 TIADLEQSLLL
-81 LDNIQQLEKKADDY
+81 LDNIQQLERKSVNYD
-95 NKTVELLPEK
+95 KTVDQLPEK
-105 LRSIQN
+105 LRSTQY
-111 QLSQLKQKIANK
+111 QLNQLKQKVANK
-123 EVDDYRQSLESLPL
+123 EVGDYQKSLETLPL
-137 ATLESQLEEVLQSLA
+137 ATLESQLESVLQSLQ
-152 KAQEDLANYSNE
+152 KSQDDLANYSNE

-179 FNNSERLQQIRIAL
+179 FNNSDRLQQIRTLL

-199 KAQMRS
+199 KAQMRPS
-205 SSVQLLQLEQYYL
+205 AVQLLQLEQYYL
-218 QQQNSFQKRTL
+218 QQQNNFQKRTL

-254 EHAQLLQEILSDK
+254 ERAQLLQDAISDK
-267 RLDSSEEVAKEAQ
+267 RLDSSEETAKEAQ
-280 TAELSNQA
+280 STELDNQA
-288 IKNNAFYLA
+288 INTDPFYLT
-297 QADINKKLSDKLII
+297 QTEINKHLSDKLIV

-351 LLSRILFEEQIELP
+351 LLSRILFEEQVDLP
-365 DDIFINKLPDK
+365 DGIFINNLPDK

-393 IFQPNLYIDQ
+393 IIQPNIYIDR
-403 LMQEYQA
+403 LMQEYQI
-410 THPELTDKNELKEL
+410 THPEVTDPNALKEL
-424 HNALL
+424 HSALEL
-429 QLIDARRDLLDK
+429 LVDARRELLDK
-441 LNNQLGSQISES
+441 LNNQLGNQISGS

-468 SLENTLAQQI
+468 SLESTLAQQI

-485 PINLSWFSTFPD
+485 PINLNWFSTFPS

-509 WSNENLLTGAK
+509 WSNENLLIGAK
-520 KSYPVLIALILFS
+520 KSLPVLIALILFGL
-533 SILVWQRKKFD
+533 ILIWQRKKLD
-544 KQFDK
+544 TQFEK
-549 LSADINKLNKDTQ
+549 LNGDINKLNKDSQ

-574 KTLPLSCIVLAIG
+574 KTLPLSCFVLAIG

-599 FIWSFTWQFAVFW
+599 FIWSFAWQFAVFW

-624 NGVAVNHFK
+624 NGVAVKHFK
-633 IPLERVQQN
+633 IPVERVQQN

-668 LLVGD
+668 SLVGD

-678 VTIISLFFISLC
+678 VAIISLFCISLC

-710 VITLLTFSPLLLMGL
+710 VITLLTFSPLILMGL

-777 RQAMLKEKKEGD
+777 RQAMLKEKKESE
-789 DNTLEPIQ
+789 DNSLEPIQ
-797 EPPMDMEQINQQSLR
+797 EPPMDMDQINQQSLR

-831 DFITIFTY
+831 DFITVFTY
-839 LDGITLWHYNL
+839 LDGISLWSYTL

-869 FAIMAISWFMIRNLP
+869 VSIMAISWFMTRNLP

-909 TYIIIAIGTIVSLG
+909 TYVIIAIGTIVSLG

-950 FANFISGIIIL
+950 FANFVSGLIIL

-1034 LDKVKTILMKAA
+1034 LDKVKAILMKAA
-1046 KDNPKVMTEPEPVV
+1046 KENTRVMTEPEPVV

-1069 LNHELR
+1069 LNHDLR
-1075 FYVRTLGDRNTAIDE
+1075 FYVRTLGDRSIAIDE

-1103 INIAFNQLEV
+1103 INIAFNQLDV
-1113 YLHNKQGEEV
+1113 YLHNKQGDEV
-1123 QEIKK
+1123 QEVKR
-1128 GPLDG
+1128 PLDG
-1133 STPEANTPFN
+1133 STPEANTPFA

>member
-1 MRGSNVFIRLNHFI
+1 MRIQTFFSQFNNRMTTIVAATAI
-15 STIFIVSILF
+15 IFILWCLSITS
-25 VLLGNILFTPAK
+25 VLAAVP
-37 AETVSNNLPTKES
+37 SNLPTQEN

-59 KRSDLSAEDKL
+59 KRSELSAEDKL
-70 TIGDLEQALLL
+70 TIADLEQSLLL
-81 LDNIQQLEKKADDY
+81 LDNIQQLEKKSVNYD
-95 NKTVELLPEK
+95 KTVDQLPEK
-105 LRSIQN
+105 LRSTQY
-111 QLSQLKQKIANK
+111 QLNQLKQKVANK
-123 EVDDYRQSLESLPL
+123 EVGDYQKSLEALPL
-137 ATLESQLEEVLQSLA
+137 STLESQLESVLQSLQ
-152 KAQEDLANYSNE
+152 KSQDDLANYSNE

-179 FNNSERLQQIRIAL
+179 FNNSDRLQQIRTLL

-199 KAQMRS
+199 KAQMRPS
-205 SSVQLLQLEQYYL
+205 AVQLLQLEQYYL
-218 QQQNSFQKRTL
+218 QQQNNFQKRTL

-254 EHAQLLQEILSDK
+254 ERAQLLQDAISDK
-267 RLDSSEEVAKEAQ
+267 RLDSSEETAKEAQ
-280 TAELSNQA
+280 STELDNQA
-288 IKNNAFYLA
+288 INTDPFYLA
-297 QADINKKLSDKLII
+297 QTEINKHLSDKLIV

-351 LLSRILFEEQIELP
+351 LLSRILFEEQVDLP
-365 DDIFINKLPDK
+365 DGIFINNLPDK

-393 IFQPNLYIDQ
+393 IIQPNIYIDR
-403 LMQEYQA
+403 LMQEYQI
-410 THPELTDKNELKEL
+410 THPEVTDPNALKEL
-424 HNALL
+424 HSALEL
-429 QLIDARRDLLDK
+429 LVDARRELLDK
-441 LNNQLGSQISES
+441 LNNQLGNQISGS

-468 SLENTLAQQI
+468 SLESTLAQQI

-485 PINLSWFSTFPD
+485 PINLNWFSTFPS

-509 WSNENLLTGAK
+509 WSNENLLIGAK
-520 KSYPVLIALILFS
+520 KSLPVLIALILFGL
-533 SILVWQRKKFD
+533 ILIWQRKKLD
-544 KQFDK
+544 TQFEK
-549 LSADINKLNKDTQ
+549 LNGDINKLNKDSQ

-574 KTLPLSCIVLAIG
+574 KTLPLSCFVLAIG

-599 FIWSFTWQFAVFW
+599 FIWSFAWQFAVFW

-624 NGVAVNHFK
+624 NGVAVKHFK
-633 IPLERVQQN
+633 IPVERVQQN

-668 LLVGD
+668 SLVGD

-678 VTIISLFFISLC
+678 VAIISLFCISLC

-710 VITLLTFSPLLLMGL
+710 VITLLTFSPLILMGL

-777 RQAMLKEKKEGD
+777 RQAMLKEKKEGE
-789 DNTLEPIQ
+789 DNSLEPIQ
-797 EPPMDMEQINQQSLR
+797 EPPMDMDQINQQSLR

-831 DFITIFTY
+831 DFITVFTY
-839 LDGITLWHYNL
+839 LDGISLWSYTL

-869 FAIMAISWFMIRNLP
+869 VSIMAISWFMTRNLP

-909 TYIIIAIGTIVSLG
+909 TYVIIAIGTIVSLG

-950 FANFISGIIIL
+950 FANFVSGLIIL

-1034 LDKVKTILMKAA
+1034 LDKVKAILMKAA
-1046 KDNPKVMTEPEPVV
+1046 KENTRVMTEPEPVV

-1069 LNHELR
+1069 LNHDLR
-1075 FYVRTLGDRNTAIDE
+1075 FYVRTLGDRSIAIDE

-1103 INIAFNQLEV
+1103 INIAFNQLDV
-1113 YLHNKQGEEV
+1113 YLHNKQGDEIQEV
-1123 QEIKK
+1123 KR
-1128 GPLDG
+1128 PLDG
-1133 STPEANTPFN
+1133 STPEANTPFA

>member
-1 MRGSNVFIRLNHFI
+1 MRIQTFFSQFNNRIMT
-15 STIFIVSILF
+15 TIFATIIMFIFFGFSITS
-25 VLLGNILFTPAK
+25 VLAAAP
-37 AETVSNNLPTKES
+37 SNLPTQES

-59 KRSDLSAEDKL
+59 KRSELSAEDKL
-70 TIGDLEQALLL
+70 TIADFEQSLLL
-81 LDNIQQLEKKADDY
+81 LDNIQQLEKKLASYD
-95 NKTVELLPEK
+95 KTVEQLPEK
-105 LRSIQN
+105 LRNAQY
-111 QLSQLKQKIANK
+111 QLNQLKQKVANK
-123 EVDDYRQSLESLPL
+123 EAEDYQKSLEVLPL
-137 ATLESQLEEVLQSLA
+137 ATLESQLETVLQSLQ
-152 KAQEDLANYSNE
+152 KAQDDLANYSNE

-179 FNNSERLQQIRIAL
+179 FNNSERLQQIRILL

-199 KAQMRS
+199 KAQMRPS
-205 SSVQLLQLEQYYL
+205 AVQLLQLEQYYL
-218 QQQNSFQKRTL
+218 QQQNNYQKRTL

-254 EHAQLLQEILSDK
+254 EHAQLIQDEISDK
-267 RLDSSEEVAKEAQ
+267 RLDSSEETAKEAQ
-280 TAELSNQA
+280 STGLENQA
-288 IKNNAFYLA
+288 INSNPFYLA
-297 QADINKKLSDKLII
+297 QTEINKHLSDKLIV

-351 LLSRILFEEQIELP
+351 LLSRILFEEQVDLP
-365 DDIFINKLPDK
+365 EGTFINNLPDK

-393 IFQPNLYIDQ
+393 IIQPSIYIDQ
-403 LMQEYQA
+403 LMNEYQA
-410 THPELTDKNELKEL
+410 THPEVTEPNAQKEL
-424 HNALL
+424 RSALEL
-429 QLIDARRDLLDK
+429 LVDARRELLDK
-441 LNNQLGSQISES
+441 LNNQLGNQISGS

-485 PINLSWFSTFPD
+485 PINLNWFSTFPA

-509 WSNENLLTGAK
+509 WSNENLLIGAK
-520 KSYPVLIALILFS
+520 KSLPVLIALILFG
-533 SILVWQRKKFD
+533 SILIWQRKKLD
-544 KQFDK
+544 IQFAK
-549 LSADINKLNKDTQ
+549 LNGDINKLNKDSQ

-574 KTLPLSCIVLAIG
+574 KTLPLSCFVLAIG

-599 FIWSFTWQFAVFW
+599 FIWSFAWQFAVFW

-624 NGVAVNHFK
+624 DGVAVKHFK
-633 IPLERVQQN
+633 IPIERVQQN

-678 VTIISLFFISLC
+678 VAIISLFGISFF

-710 VITLLTFSPLLLMGL
+710 VITLLTFSPLILMGL

-777 RQAMLKEKKEGD
+777 RQAMLKEKKEGE
-789 DNTLEPIQ
+789 DNSLEPIQ
-797 EPPMDMEQINQQSLR
+797 EPPMDMDQINQQSLR

-831 DFITIFTY
+831 DFITVFTY
-839 LDGITLWHYNL
+839 LDGITLWSYNL

-869 FAIMAISWFMIRNLP
+869 VSIMAISWFMTRNLP

-950 FANFISGIIIL
+950 FANFVSGLIIL

-966 RIGDTVTIGSYSGT
+966 RIGDTVTIGTYSGT

-1034 LDKVKTILMKAA
+1034 LDKVKEILMKAA
-1046 KDNPKVMTEPEPVV
+1046 KDNVRVMTEPEPVV

-1069 LNHELR
+1069 LNHDLR
-1075 FYVRTLGDRNTAIDE
+1075 FYVRTLGDRSIAIDE
-1090 VNRAIDKLCNEND
+1090 VNRAIDKLCNENN
-1103 INIAFNQLEV
+1103 INIAFNQLDV
-1113 YLHNKQGEEV
+1113 YLHNKQGDEI
-1123 QEIKK
+1123 QEIKR
-1128 GPLDG
+1128 PLDG
-1133 STPEANTPFN
+1133 STPEANTPFA

>member
-1 MRGSNVFIRLNHFI
+1 MRIQTFFSQFNNRMTTIVAATAI
-15 STIFIVSILF
+15 IFILWCLSITS
-25 VLLGNILFTPAK
+25 VLAAVP
-37 AETVSNNLPTKES
+37 SNLPTQEN

-59 KRSDLSAEDKL
+59 KRSELSAEDKL
-70 TIGDLEQALLL
+70 TIADLEQSLLL
-81 LDNIQQLEKKADDY
+81 LDNIQQLERKSVNYD
-95 NKTVELLPEK
+95 KTVDQLPEK
-105 LRSIQN
+105 LRSTQY
-111 QLSQLKQKIANK
+111 QLNQLKQKVANK
-123 EVDDYRQSLESLPL
+123 EVGDYQKSLETLPL
-137 ATLESQLEEVLQSLA
+137 ATLESQLESVLQSLQ
-152 KAQEDLANYSNE
+152 KSQDDLANYSNE

-179 FNNSERLQQIRIAL
+179 FNNSDRLQQIRTLL

-199 KAQMRS
+199 KAQMRPS
-205 SSVQLLQLEQYYL
+205 AVQLLQLEQYYL
-218 QQQNSFQKRTL
+218 QQQNNFQKRTL

-254 EHAQLLQEILSDK
+254 ERAQLLQDAISDK
-267 RLDSSEEVAKEAQ
+267 RLDSSEETAKEAQ
-280 TAELSNQA
+280 STELDNQA
-288 IKNNAFYLA
+288 INTDPFYLT
-297 QADINKKLSDKLII
+297 QTEINKHLSDKLIV

-351 LLSRILFEEQIELP
+351 LLSRILFEEQVDLP
-365 DDIFINKLPDK
+365 DGIFINNLPDK

-393 IFQPNLYIDQ
+393 IIQPNIYIDR
-403 LMQEYQA
+403 LMQEYQI
-410 THPELTDKNELKEL
+410 THPEVTDPNALKEL
-424 HNALL
+424 HSALEL
-429 QLIDARRDLLDK
+429 LVDARRELLDK
-441 LNNQLGSQISES
+441 LNNQLGNQISGS

-468 SLENTLAQQI
+468 SLESTLAQQI

-485 PINLSWFSTFPD
+485 PINLNWFSTFPS

-509 WSNENLLTGAK
+509 WSNENLLIGAK
-520 KSYPVLIALILFS
+520 KSLPVLIALILFGL
-533 SILVWQRKKFD
+533 ILIWQRKKLD
-544 KQFDK
+544 TQFEK
-549 LSADINKLNKDTQ
+549 LNGDINKLNKDSQ

-574 KTLPLSCIVLAIG
+574 KTLPLSCFVLAIG

-599 FIWSFTWQFAVFW
+599 FIWSFAWQFAVFW

-624 NGVAVNHFK
+624 NGVAVKHFK
-633 IPLERVQQN
+633 IPVERVQQN

-668 LLVGD
+668 SLVGD

-678 VTIISLFFISLC
+678 VAIISLFCISLC

-710 VITLLTFSPLLLMGL
+710 VITLLTFSPLILMGL

-777 RQAMLKEKKEGD
+777 RQAMLKEKKESE
-789 DNTLEPIQ
+789 DNSLEPIQ
-797 EPPMDMEQINQQSLR
+797 EPPMDMDQINQQSLR

-831 DFITIFTY
+831 DFITVFTY
-839 LDGITLWHYNL
+839 LDGISLWSYTL

-869 FAIMAISWFMIRNLP
+869 VSIMAISWFMTRNLP

-909 TYIIIAIGTIVSLG
+909 TYVIIAIGTIVSLG

-950 FANFISGIIIL
+950 FANFVSGLIIL

-966 RIGDTVTIGSYSGT
+966 RIGDTVTIGTYSGT

-1034 LDKVKTILMKAA
+1034 LDKVKAILMKAA
-1046 KDNPKVMTEPEPVV
+1046 KENTRVMTEPEPVV

-1069 LNHELR
+1069 LNHDLR
-1075 FYVRTLGDRNTAIDE
+1075 FYVRTLGDRSIAIDE

-1103 INIAFNQLEV
+1103 INIAFNQLDV
-1113 YLHNKQGEEV
+1113 YLHNKQGDEV
-1123 QEIKK
+1123 QEVKR
-1128 GPLDG
+1128 PLDG
-1133 STPEANTPFN
+1133 STPEANTPFA

>member
-1 MRGSNVFIRLNHFI
+1 MRIQTFFSQFNNRMTTIVAATTI
-15 STIFIVSILF
+15 IFILWCLSITSVLAAVS
-25 VLLGNILFTPAK
+25 
-37 AETVSNNLPTKES
+37 SNLPTQEN

-59 KRSDLSAEDKL
+59 KRSELSAEDKL
-70 TIGDLEQALLL
+70 TITDLEQSLLL
-81 LDNIQQLEKKADDY
+81 LDNIQQLEKKSVNYD
-95 NKTVELLPEK
+95 KTVEQLPEK
-105 LRSIQN
+105 LRSTQY
-111 QLSQLKQKIANK
+111 QLNQLKQKVANK
-123 EVDDYRQSLESLPL
+123 EADDYQKSLEALPL
-137 ATLESQLEEVLQSLA
+137 ATLESQLESVLQSLQ
-152 KAQEDLANYSNE
+152 KSQDDLANYSNE

-179 FNNSERLQQIRIAL
+179 FNNSDRLQQIRTLL

-199 KAQMRS
+199 KAQMRPS
-205 SSVQLLQLEQYYL
+205 AVQLLQLEQYYL
-218 QQQNSFQKRTL
+218 QQQNNFQKRTL

-254 EHAQLLQEILSDK
+254 ERAQLLQDAISDK
-267 RLDSSEEVAKEAQ
+267 RLDSSEETAKEAQ
-280 TAELSNQA
+280 STELDNQA
-288 IKNNAFYLA
+288 INNDPFYLA
-297 QADINKKLSDKLII
+297 QTEINKHLSDKLIV

-321 HSLMVKN
+321 HGLMVKN

-351 LLSRILFEEQIELP
+351 LLSRILFEEQVDLP
-365 DDIFINKLPDK
+365 DGIFINNLPDK

-393 IFQPNLYIDQ
+393 IIQPNIYIDR
-403 LMQEYQA
+403 LMQEYQI
-410 THPELTDKNELKEL
+410 THPEVTDPNVLKEL
-424 HNALL
+424 RSALEL
-429 QLIDARRDLLDK
+429 LVDARRELLDK
-441 LNNQLGSQISES
+441 LNNQLGNQISGS

-468 SLENTLAQQI
+468 SLESTLAQQI

-485 PINLSWFSTFPD
+485 PINLNWFSTFPS

-509 WSNENLLTGAK
+509 WSNENLLIGAK
-520 KSYPVLIALILFS
+520 KSLPVLIALILFGL
-533 SILVWQRKKFD
+533 ILIWQRKKLD
-544 KQFDK
+544 TQFEK
-549 LSADINKLNKDTQ
+549 LNGDINKLNKDSQ

-574 KTLPLSCIVLAIG
+574 KTLPLSCFVLAIG

-599 FIWSFTWQFAVFW
+599 FIWSFAWQFAVFW

-624 NGVAVNHFK
+624 NGVAVKHFK
-633 IPLERVQQN
+633 IPVERVQQN

-668 LLVGD
+668 SLVGD

-678 VTIISLFFISLC
+678 VAIISLFCISLC

-710 VITLLTFSPLLLMGL
+710 VITLLTFSPLILMGL

-777 RQAMLKEKKEGD
+777 RQAMLKEKKEE
-789 DNTLEPIQ
+789 DNSLEPIQ

-831 DFITIFTY
+831 DFITVFTY
-839 LDGITLWHYNL
+839 LDGITLWSYTL

-869 FAIMAISWFMIRNLP
+869 VSIMAISWFMTRNLP

-909 TYIIIAIGTIVSLG
+909 TYVIIAIGTIVSLG

-950 FANFISGIIIL
+950 FANFVSGLIIL

-966 RIGDTVTIGSYSGT
+966 RIGDTVTIGTYSGT

-1034 LDKVKTILMKAA
+1034 LDKVKEILMKAA
-1046 KDNPKVMTEPEPVV
+1046 KDNVRVMTEPEPVV

-1069 LNHELR
+1069 LNHDLR
-1075 FYVRTLGDRNTAIDE
+1075 FYVRTLGDRSIAIDE

-1103 INIAFNQLEV
+1103 INIAFNQLDV
-1113 YLHNKQGEEV
+1113 YLHNKQGDEV
-1123 QEIKK
+1123 QEVKR
-1128 GPLDG
+1128 PLDG
-1133 STPEANTPFN
+1133 STPEANTPFA

>member
-1 MRGSNVFIRLNHFI
+1 MRTQTFFSQFNNRIMTIIFATIIMFIFLSF
-15 STIFIVSILF
+15 STTS
-25 VLLGNILFTPAK
+25 VLAATP
-37 AETVSNNLPTKES
+37 SNLPTQES

-59 KRSDLSAEDKL
+59 KRSELSAEDKL
-70 TIGDLEQALLL
+70 TIADFEQSLLL
-81 LDNIQQLEKKADDY
+81 LDNIQQLEKKLASYDK
-95 NKTVELLPEK
+95 NVEQLPEK
-105 LRSIQN
+105 LRNAQY
-111 QLSQLKQKIANK
+111 QLNQLKQKVANK
-123 EVDDYRQSLESLPL
+123 EAEDYQKSLEALPL
-137 ATLESQLEEVLQSLA
+137 ATLESQLETVLQSLQ
-152 KAQEDLANYSNE
+152 KAQDDLANYSNE

-179 FNNSERLQQIRIAL
+179 FNNSERLQQIRTLL

-205 SSVQLLQLEQYYL
+205 SAVQLLQLEQYYL
-218 QQQNSFQKRTL
+218 QQQNNYQKRTL
-229 QSNVQLQSLL
+229 QFNVQLQSLL

-254 EHAQLLQEILSDK
+254 EHAQLIQDEISDK
-267 RLDSSEEVAKEAQ
+267 RLDSSEETAKEAQ
-280 TAELSNQA
+280 STGLENQA
-288 IKNNAFYLA
+288 INSNPFYLA
-297 QADINKKLSDKLII
+297 QTEINKRLSDKLIV
-311 TTQNNNELNR
+311 TTQNNNELNS

-351 LLSRILFEEQIELP
+351 LLSRILFEEQVDLP
-365 DDIFINKLPDK
+365 DGIFINNLPDK

-393 IFQPNLYIDQ
+393 IIQPSIYIDQ
-403 LMQEYQA
+403 LMHEYQA
-410 THPELTDKNELKEL
+410 THPEVTDPNAQKEL
-424 HNALL
+424 RSALEL
-429 QLIDARRDLLDK
+429 LVDARRELLDK
-441 LNNQLGSQISES
+441 LNNQLGNQISGS

-485 PINLSWFSTFPD
+485 PINLNWFSTFPA
-497 QAVAEFQSFKLN
+497 QAVAEFQGFKLN
-509 WSNENLLTGAK
+509 WSNENLLIGAK
-520 KSYPVLIALILFS
+520 KSLPVLIALILFG
-533 SILVWQRKKFD
+533 SILIWQRKKLD
-544 KQFDK
+544 TQFEK
-549 LSADINKLNKDTQ
+549 LNGDINKLNKDSQ

-574 KTLPLSCIVLAIG
+574 KTLPLSCFVLAIG

-599 FIWSFTWQFAVFW
+599 FIWSFAWQFAVFW

-624 NGVAVNHFK
+624 DGVAVKHFK
-633 IPLERVQQN
+633 IPMERVQQN

-678 VTIISLFFISLC
+678 IAIISLFGISLC

-710 VITLLTFSPLLLMGL
+710 VITLLTFSPLILMGL

-777 RQAMLKEKKEGD
+777 RQAMLKEKKEGE
-789 DNTLEPIQ
+789 DNSLEPIQ

-831 DFITIFTY
+831 DFITVFTY
-839 LDGITLWHYNL
+839 LDGITLWSYNL

-869 FAIMAISWFMIRNLP
+869 VSIMAISWFMTRNLP

-950 FANFISGIIIL
+950 FANFVSGLIIL

-966 RIGDTVTIGSYSGT
+966 RIGDTVTIGTYSGT

-1034 LDKVKTILMKAA
+1034 LDKVKEILMKAA
-1046 KDNPKVMTEPEPVV
+1046 KDNVRVMTEPEPVV

-1069 LNHELR
+1069 LNHDLR
-1075 FYVRTLGDRNTAIDE
+1075 FYVRTLGDRSIAIDE
-1090 VNRAIDKLCNEND
+1090 VNRAIDKLCNENN
-1103 INIAFNQLEV
+1103 INIAFNQLDV
-1113 YLHNKQGEEV
+1113 YLHNKQGDEV
-1123 QEIKK
+1123 QEIKR
-1128 GPLDG
+1128 PLDG
-1133 STPEANTPFN
+1133 STPEANTPFA

>member
-1 MRGSNVFIRLNHFI
+1 MRNQTFFSQFNNRIMTTLFATIIMFVFLSF
-15 STIFIVSILF
+15 SITS
-25 VLLGNILFTPAK
+25 VLAAVP
-37 AETVSNNLPTKES
+37 SNLPTQES

-59 KRSDLSAEDKL
+59 KRSELSAEDKL
-70 TIGDLEQALLL
+70 TIADLEQSLLL
-81 LDNIQQLEKKADDY
+81 LDNIQQLEKKLASYD
-95 NKTVELLPEK
+95 KTVEQLPEK
-105 LRSIQN
+105 LRNAQY
-111 QLSQLKQKIANK
+111 QLNQLKQKVANK
-123 EVDDYRQSLESLPL
+123 EAGDYQKSLEALPL
-137 ATLESQLEEVLQSLA
+137 ATLESQLETVLQSLQ
-152 KAQEDLANYSNE
+152 KAQDDLANYSNE

-179 FNNSERLQQIRIAL
+179 FNNSERLQQIRILL

-199 KAQMRS
+199 KAQMRPS
-205 SSVQLLQLEQYYL
+205 AVQLLQVEQYYL
-218 QQQNSFQKRTL
+218 QQQNNYQKRTL
-229 QSNVQLQSLL
+229 QFNVQLQSLL

-254 EHAQLLQEILSDK
+254 EHAQLIQEEISNK
-267 RLDSSEEVAKEAQ
+267 RLDSSEETAKEAQ
-280 TAELSNQA
+280 STGLENQE
-288 IKNNAFYLA
+288 INNNPFYLE
-297 QADINKKLSDKLII
+297 QTEINKHLSDKLIV

-351 LLSRILFEEQIELP
+351 LLSRILFEEQVDLP
-365 DDIFINKLPDK
+365 DGIFINNLPDK

-393 IFQPNLYIDQ
+393 IIQPSVYIDQ
-403 LMQEYQA
+403 LMHEYQVA
-410 THPELTDKNELKEL
+410 HPEASDPHAQKEL
-424 HNALL
+424 RSALEL
-429 QLIDARRDLLDK
+429 LVDARRELLDK
-441 LNNQLGSQISES
+441 LNNQLGNQISGS

-485 PINLSWFSTFPD
+485 PINLNWFSAFPS
-497 QAVAEFQSFKLN
+497 QAIAEFQGFKLN
-509 WSNENLLTGAK
+509 WSNENLLIGAK
-520 KSYPVLIALILFS
+520 KSLPVLIALILFG
-533 SILVWQRKKFD
+533 SILIWQRKKLD
-544 KQFDK
+544 IQFEK
-549 LSADINKLNKDTQ
+549 LNGDINKLNKDSQ

-574 KTLPLSCIVLAIG
+574 KTLPLSCFVLAIG

-599 FIWSFTWQFAVFW
+599 FIWSFAWQFAVFW

-624 NGVAVNHFK
+624 NGVAVKHFK
-633 IPLERVQQN
+633 IPVERVQQN

-649 SLPMLPI
+649 SFPMLPI

-678 VTIISLFFISLC
+678 VAIISLFGISFFT
-690 ALPFCREMWQEK
+690 LPFCREMWQEK
-702 GNHVVRTV
+702 GNHVIRTV
-710 VITLLTFSPLLLMGL
+710 VITLLTFSPLILMGL

-777 RQAMLKEKKEGD
+777 RQAMLKEKKEGE
-789 DNTLEPIQ
+789 DNSLEPIQ
-797 EPPMDMEQINQQSLR
+797 EPPMDMDQINQQSLR

-831 DFITIFTY
+831 DFITVFTY
-839 LDGITLWHYNL
+839 LDGITLWNYTL

-869 FAIMAISWFMIRNLP
+869 VSIMAISWFMTRNLP

-950 FANFISGIIIL
+950 FANFVSGLIIL

-966 RIGDTVTIGSYSGT
+966 RIGDTVTIGTYSGT

-1034 LDKVKTILMKAA
+1034 LDKVKAILMKAA
-1046 KDNPKVMTEPEPVV
+1046 KDNVRVMTEPEPVV

-1069 LNHELR
+1069 LNHDLR
-1075 FYVRTLGDRNTAIDE
+1075 FYVRTLGDRNIAIDE
-1090 VNRAIDKLCNEND
+1090 VNRAIDKLCNENN
-1103 INIAFNQLEV
+1103 INIAFNQLDV
-1113 YLHNKQGEEV
+1113 YLHNKQGDEV
-1123 QEIKK
+1123 QEVKR
-1128 GPLDG
+1128 PLDG
-1133 STPEANTPFN
+1133 STPEANTPFA

>member
-1 MRGSNVFIRLNHFI
+1 MCTKTLFSQFNSQIKTVITASIIVFILW
-15 STIFIVSILF
+15 SLSITA
-25 VLLGNILFTPAK
+25 VLAAVP
-37 AETVSNNLPTKES
+37 SNLPTQES

-59 KRSDLSAEDKL
+59 KRSELSAEDKL
-70 TIGDLEQALLL
+70 TIADLEQSLLL
-81 LDNIQQLEKKADDY
+81 LDDIQQLEKKSTSY
-95 NKTVELLPEK
+95 NKTVDQLPEK
-105 LRSIQN
+105 LRSTQY
-111 QLSQLKQKIANK
+111 QLDQLKQKVANK
-123 EVDDYRQSLESLPL
+123 EGDDYKKSLEALPL
-137 ATLESQLEEVLQSLA
+137 ATLESQLETVLQSLQ
-152 KAQEDLANYSNE
+152 KSQDDLANYSNE

-179 FNNSERLQQIRIAL
+179 FSNSERLQQIRTLL

-199 KAQMRS
+199 KAQMRTS
-205 SSVQLLQLEQYYL
+205 AVQLLQLEQYYL
-218 QQQNSFQKRTL
+218 QQQNNFQKRTL

-254 EHAQLLQEILSDK
+254 EHAQLLQDAINDK
-267 RLDSSEEVAKEAQ
+267 RLDSSEETAKEAQ
-280 TAELSNQA
+280 STGLENQ
-288 IKNNAFYLA
+288 IINNDPFYLA
-297 QADINKKLSDKLII
+297 QTEINKQLSDKLIV
-311 TTQNNNELNR
+311 TTQNNNDLNR
-321 HSLMVKN
+321 HSLLVKN

-351 LLSRILFEEQIELP
+351 LLSRILFEEQVDLP
-365 DDIFINKLPDK
+365 DGIFINNLPDK

-393 IFQPNLYIDQ
+393 IIQPNIYIDQ
-403 LMQEYQA
+403 LMKEYQS
-410 THPELTDKNELKEL
+410 THPEAADANAQKEL
-424 HNALL
+424 RNALEL
-429 QLIDARRDLLDK
+429 LVDARRELLDK
-441 LNNQLGSQISES
+441 LNNQLGNQISGS

-485 PINLSWFSTFPD
+485 PINLNWFSTFPA
-497 QAVAEFQSFKLN
+497 QAVAEFQGLKLN
-509 WSNENLLTGAK
+509 WSNENLLIGAK
-520 KSYPVLIALILFS
+520 KSLPILIALISFS
-533 SILVWQRKKFD
+533 LLIIWQRKKLD
-544 KQFDK
+544 VQFEK
-549 LSADINKLNKDTQ
+549 LNADINKLNKDSQ
-562 LHTPLALGIVFL
+562 LHTPLALGIVFI

-599 FIWSFTWQFAVFW
+599 FIWSFAWQFAVFW

-624 NGVAVNHFK
+624 NGVAVKHFK

-678 VTIISLFFISLC
+678 VAIISLFGISLC

-710 VITLLTFSPLLLMGL
+710 VITLLTFSPLILMGL

-777 RQAMLKEKKEGD
+777 RQAMLKEKKEGE
-789 DNTLEPIQ
+789 DNSLEPIQ
-797 EPPMDMEQINQQSLR
+797 EPPMDMDQINQQSLR

-831 DFITIFTY
+831 DFITVFTY
-839 LDGITLWHYNL
+839 LDGITLWSYTL

-869 FAIMAISWFMIRNLP
+869 VSIMAISWFMTRNLP

-950 FANFISGIIIL
+950 FANFVSGLIIL

-966 RIGDTVTIGSYSGT
+966 RIGDTVTIGTYSGT

-1034 LDKVKTILMKAA
+1034 LDKVKEILMKAA
-1046 KDNPKVMTEPEPVV
+1046 KDNARVMTEPEPMV

-1069 LNHELR
+1069 LNHDLR
-1075 FYVRTLGDRNTAIDE
+1075 FYVRTLGDRNIAIDE
-1090 VNRAIDKLCNEND
+1090 VNRAIDKLCNENN
-1103 INIAFNQLEV
+1103 INIAFNQLDV
-1113 YLHNKQGEEV
+1113 YLHNKQGDEV
-1123 QEIKK
+1123 LEIKR
-1128 GPLDG
+1128 PLDG
-1133 STPEANTPFN
+1133 STPEANTPFA

>member
-1 MRGSNVFIRLNHFI
+1 MRASIIFFRLKQSI
-15 STIFIVSILF
+15 TTIVSIASM
-25 VLLGNILFTPAK
+25 ILILWSVVFTSAWAAMP
-37 AETVSNNLPTKES
+37 SNLPTQEN

-59 KRSDLSAEDKL
+59 KRSELSAEDKS
-70 TIGDLEQALLL
+70 TISDLEQSLLL
-81 LDNIQQLEKKADDY
+81 FDNIQELEKKATSY
-95 NKTVELLPEK
+95 NKKIEQLPEK
-105 LRSIQN
+105 LRTTQD
-111 QLSQLKQKIANK
+111 QLNQLKQKVANN
-123 EVDDYRQSLESLPL
+123 ETQAYRHSLDALPL
-137 ATLESQLEEVLQSLA
+137 ATLESQLENVLQSLQ
-152 KAQEDLANYSNE
+152 KSQEDLANYSNE
-164 LIVLQTQPERAQSVL
+164 LIVLQTQPERAQAVL
-179 FNNSERLQQIRIAL
+179 FNNSERLQQIRTAL

-199 KAQMRS
+199 KAQMRPS
-205 SSVQLLQLEQYYL
+205 AVQLLQLEQYYL
-218 QQQNSFQKRTL
+218 QQQNNFQKRTL

-239 QLQRDYSSAY
+239 QLQRDYSSVY

-254 EHAQLLQEILSDK
+254 EHAQLIQEALSDK
-267 RLDSSEEVAKEAQ
+267 RLDSSEETAKEAQ
-280 TAELSNQA
+280 NTGLESQLIQS
-288 IKNNAFYLA
+288 NAFYLA
-297 QADINKKLSDKLII
+297 QSEINKQLSDKLIV
-311 TTQNNNELNR
+311 TTQNNNELTR

-351 LLSRILFEEQIELP
+351 LLSRILFEEQVDLP
-365 DDIFINKLPDK
+365 DGIFINNLPDK

-381 LEQFEINKQRDQ
+381 LEQFDINKQRDQ
-393 IFQPNLYIDQ
+393 IFQPNIYIDQ
-403 LMQEYQA
+403 LMTGYQSSH
-410 THPELTDKNELKEL
+410 TNELNENELKEL
-424 HNALL
+424 HTALE
-429 QLIDARRDLLDK
+429 QLIDARRELLDK
-441 LNNQLGSQISES
+441 LNTQLGNQISES

-462 LRSVVS
+462 LRSVVN

-485 PINLSWFSTFPD
+485 PINLSWFASFPS
-497 QAVAEFQSFKLN
+497 QAVAEFQSFSVN
-509 WSNENLLTGAK
+509 WSNDNLLIGAK
-520 KSYPVLIALILFS
+520 KSLPVLIALIAFGLL
-533 SILVWQRKKFD
+533 IIWQRKKLNRDFD
-544 KQFDK
+544 N
-549 LSADINKLNKDTQ
+549 LSADINKVNKDTQ

-574 KTLPLSCIVLAIG
+574 KTLPLSCFVLAIG

-599 FIWSFTWQFAVFW
+599 FIWSFAWQLAIFW

-624 NGVAVNHFK
+624 TGVAVKHFK
-633 IPLERVQQN
+633 IPIDRAQRN

-649 SLPMLPI
+649 AIPMLPI

-668 LLVGD
+668 MLVGD

-678 VTIISLFFISLC
+678 IAIVSLFFISLC

-702 GNHVVRTV
+702 GNHLVRTV
-710 VITLLTFSPLLLMGL
+710 VITLLTFSPLILMGL

-777 RQAMLKEKKEGD
+777 RQAMLKEKKENE
-789 DNTLEPIQ
+789 DNSLEPIQ

-817 LFIIFASSFYGIWS
+817 LFIIFASTFYGIWS

-850 PTELGNVV
+850 PTESGSVV
-858 KAVTV
+858 KAVSV

-869 FAIMAISWFMIRNLP
+869 FAIMAISWFMTRNLP

-895 KLQQGASYAITTIL
+895 KLQQGASYAITTIM

-950 FANFISGIIIL
+950 FANFVSGLIIL

-966 RIGDTVTIGSYSGT
+966 RIGDTVTIGTYSGT

-1034 LDKVKTILMKAA
+1034 LDKVKEILMKAA
-1046 KDNPKVMTEPEPVV
+1046 KDNSKVMTEPEPTV

-1075 FYVRTLGDRNTAIDE
+1075 FYVRTLGDRGITTDE

-1103 INIAFNQLEV
+1103 INIAFNQLDV
-1113 YLHNKQGEEV
+1113 YLHNKQGDEV
-1123 QEIKK
+1123 QEVKQRPLDSSAPK
-1128 GPLDG
+1128 GPTSL
-1133 STPEANTPFN
+1133 T

>member
-1 MRGSNVFIRLNHFI
+1 MCTQTFFSQFNNRIMT
-15 STIFIVSILF
+15 TIFATIIMFIFLSFSITSALAA
-25 VLLGNILFTPAK
+25 VP
-37 AETVSNNLPTKES
+37 SNLPTQES

-59 KRSDLSAEDKL
+59 KRSELSAEDKL
-70 TIGDLEQALLL
+70 TIADFEQSLLL
-81 LDNIQQLEKKADDY
+81 LDNIQQLEKKLVNYD
-95 NKTVELLPEK
+95 KTVEQLPEK
-105 LRSIQN
+105 LRNAQY
-111 QLSQLKQKIANK
+111 QLNQLKQKVANK
-123 EVDDYRQSLESLPL
+123 EAEDYQKSLEALPL
-137 ATLESQLEEVLQSLA
+137 ATLESQLETVLQSLQ
-152 KAQEDLANYSNE
+152 KAQDDLANYSNE

-179 FNNSERLQQIRIAL
+179 FNNSERLQQIRTLL

-199 KAQMRS
+199 KAQMRPS
-205 SSVQLLQLEQYYL
+205 AVQLLQLEQYYL
-218 QQQNSFQKRTL
+218 QQQNNYQKRTL

-254 EHAQLLQEILSDK
+254 EHAQLIQEEISDK
-267 RLDSSEEVAKEAQ
+267 RLDSSEETAKEAQ
-280 TAELSNQA
+280 SAGLENQV
-288 IKNNAFYLA
+288 INDNPFYLA
-297 QADINKKLSDKLII
+297 QTEINKHLSDKLIV

-351 LLSRILFEEQIELP
+351 LLSRILFEEQVDLP
-365 DDIFINKLPDK
+365 DGIFINNLPDK

-393 IFQPNLYIDQ
+393 IIQPSIYIDQ
-403 LMQEYQA
+403 LMHEYQA
-410 THPELTDKNELKEL
+410 AYPEVTDPNAQKEL
-424 HNALL
+424 RSALEL
-429 QLIDARRDLLDK
+429 LVDARRELLDK
-441 LNNQLGSQISES
+441 LNNQLGNQISGS

-485 PINLSWFSTFPD
+485 PINLNWFSTFPA
-497 QAVAEFQSFKLN
+497 QAVAEFQGFKLN
-509 WSNENLLTGAK
+509 WSNENLLIGAK
-520 KSYPVLIALILFS
+520 KSLPVLIALILFG
-533 SILVWQRKKFD
+533 SILIWQRKKLD
-544 KQFDK
+544 IQFEK
-549 LSADINKLNKDTQ
+549 LNGDINKLNKDSQ

-574 KTLPLSCIVLAIG
+574 KTLPLSCFVLAIG

-599 FIWSFTWQFAVFW
+599 FIWSFAWQFAVFW

-624 NGVAVNHFK
+624 DGVAVKHFK
-633 IPLERVQQN
+633 IPMERVQQN

-678 VTIISLFFISLC
+678 IAIISLFGISLC

-710 VITLLTFSPLLLMGL
+710 VITLLTFSPLILMGL

-777 RQAMLKEKKEGD
+777 RQAMLKEKKEGE
-789 DNTLEPIQ
+789 DNSLEPIQ
-797 EPPMDMEQINQQSLR
+797 EPPMDMDQINQQSLR

-831 DFITIFTY
+831 DFITVFTY
-839 LDGITLWHYNL
+839 LDGITLWSYNL
-850 PTELGNVV
+850 PTELGNVI

-869 FAIMAISWFMIRNLP
+869 VSIMAISWFMTRNLP

-950 FANFISGIIIL
+950 FANFVSGLIIL

-966 RIGDTVTIGSYSGT
+966 RIGDTVTIGTYSGT

-1034 LDKVKTILMKAA
+1034 LDKVKEILMKAA
-1046 KDNPKVMTEPEPVV
+1046 KDNVRVMTEPEPVV

-1069 LNHELR
+1069 LNHDLR
-1075 FYVRTLGDRNTAIDE
+1075 FYVRTLGDRNIAIDE
-1090 VNRAIDKLCNEND
+1090 VNRAIDKLCNENN
-1103 INIAFNQLEV
+1103 INIAFNQLDV
-1113 YLHNKQGEEV
+1113 YLHNKQGDEV
-1123 QEIKK
+1123 QEIKR
-1128 GPLDG
+1128 PLDG
-1133 STPEANTPFN
+1133 STPEANTPFA

>member
-1 MRGSNVFIRLNHFI
+1 MRNQTFFSQFDNRIVTTLFATIIMFVFLSF
-15 STIFIVSILF
+15 SITS
-25 VLLGNILFTPAK
+25 VLAAVP
-37 AETVSNNLPTKES
+37 SNLPTQES

-59 KRSDLSAEDKL
+59 KRSELSAEDKL
-70 TIGDLEQALLL
+70 TIADLEQSLLL
-81 LDNIQQLEKKADDY
+81 LDNIQQLEKKLASYD
-95 NKTVELLPEK
+95 KTVEQLPEK
-105 LRSIQN
+105 LRNAQY
-111 QLSQLKQKIANK
+111 QLNQLKQKVANK
-123 EVDDYRQSLESLPL
+123 EAGDYQKSLEALPL
-137 ATLESQLEEVLQSLA
+137 ATLESQLETVLQSLQ
-152 KAQEDLANYSNE
+152 KAQDDLANYSNE

-179 FNNSERLQQIRIAL
+179 FNNSERLQQIRILL

-199 KAQMRS
+199 KAQMRPS
-205 SSVQLLQLEQYYL
+205 AVQLLQVEQYYL
-218 QQQNSFQKRTL
+218 QQQNNYQKRTL
-229 QSNVQLQSLL
+229 QFNVQLQSLL

-254 EHAQLLQEILSDK
+254 EHAQLIQEEISNK
-267 RLDSSEEVAKEAQ
+267 RLDSSEETAKEAQ
-280 TAELSNQA
+280 STGLENQE
-288 IKNNAFYLA
+288 INNNPFYLE
-297 QADINKKLSDKLII
+297 QTEINKHLSDKLIV

-351 LLSRILFEEQIELP
+351 LLSRILFEEQVDLP
-365 DDIFINKLPDK
+365 DGIFINNLPDK

-393 IFQPNLYIDQ
+393 IIQPSVYIDQ
-403 LMQEYQA
+403 LMHEYQVA
-410 THPELTDKNELKEL
+410 HPEASDPHEQKEL
-424 HNALL
+424 RSALEL
-429 QLIDARRDLLDK
+429 LVDARRELLDK
-441 LNNQLGSQISES
+441 LNNQLGNQISGS

-485 PINLSWFSTFPD
+485 PINLNWFSAFPS
-497 QAVAEFQSFKLN
+497 QAIAEFQGFKLY
-509 WSNENLLTGAK
+509 WSNENLLIGAK
-520 KSYPVLIALILFS
+520 KSLPVLIALILFG
-533 SILVWQRKKFD
+533 SILIWQRKKLD
-544 KQFDK
+544 IQFEK
-549 LSADINKLNKDTQ
+549 LNGDINKLNKDSQ

-574 KTLPLSCIVLAIG
+574 KTLPLSCFVLAIG

-599 FIWSFTWQFAVFW
+599 FIWSFAWQFAVFW

-624 NGVAVNHFK
+624 NGVAVKHFK
-633 IPLERVQQN
+633 IPVERVQQN

-649 SLPMLPI
+649 SFPMLPI

-678 VTIISLFFISLC
+678 VAIISLFGISFFT
-690 ALPFCREMWQEK
+690 LPFCREMWQEK
-702 GNHVVRTV
+702 GNHVIRTV
-710 VITLLTFSPLLLMGL
+710 VITLLTFSPLILMGL

-777 RQAMLKEKKEGD
+777 RQAMLKEKKEGE
-789 DNTLEPIQ
+789 DNSLEPIQ

-831 DFITIFTY
+831 DFITVFTY
-839 LDGITLWHYNL
+839 LDGITLWNYTL

-869 FAIMAISWFMIRNLP
+869 VSIMAISWFMTRNLP

-950 FANFISGIIIL
+950 FANFVSGLIIL

-966 RIGDTVTIGSYSGT
+966 RIGDTVTIGTYSGT

-1034 LDKVKTILMKAA
+1034 LDKVKAILMKAA
-1046 KDNPKVMTEPEPVV
+1046 KDNVRVMTEPEPVV

-1069 LNHELR
+1069 LNHDLR
-1075 FYVRTLGDRNTAIDE
+1075 FYVRTLGDRNIAIDE
-1090 VNRAIDKLCNEND
+1090 VNRAIDKLCNENN
-1103 INIAFNQLEV
+1103 INIAFNQLDV
-1113 YLHNKQGEEV
+1113 YLHNKQGDEV
-1123 QEIKK
+1123 QEVKR
-1128 GPLDG
+1128 PLDG
-1133 STPEANTPFN
+1133 STPEANTPFA

>member
-1 MRGSNVFIRLNHFI
+1 MCTKTLFSQFNSQIKTVITASIIVFILW
-15 STIFIVSILF
+15 SLSITA
-25 VLLGNILFTPAK
+25 VLAAVP
-37 AETVSNNLPTKES
+37 SNLPTQES

-59 KRSDLSAEDKL
+59 KRSELSAEDKL
-70 TIGDLEQALLL
+70 TIADLEQSLLL
-81 LDNIQQLEKKADDY
+81 LDDIQQLEKKSTSY
-95 NKTVELLPEK
+95 NKTVDQLPEK
-105 LRSIQN
+105 LRSTQY
-111 QLSQLKQKIANK
+111 QLDQLKQKVANK
-123 EVDDYRQSLESLPL
+123 EGDDYKKSLEALPL
-137 ATLESQLEEVLQSLA
+137 ATLESQLETVLQSLQ
-152 KAQEDLANYSNE
+152 KSQDDLANYSNE

-179 FNNSERLQQIRIAL
+179 FSNSERLQQIRTLL

-199 KAQMRS
+199 KAQMRTS
-205 SSVQLLQLEQYYL
+205 AVQLLQLEQYYL
-218 QQQNSFQKRTL
+218 QQQNNFQKRTL

-254 EHAQLLQEILSDK
+254 EHAQLLQDAINDK
-267 RLDSSEEVAKEAQ
+267 RLDSSEETAKEAQ
-280 TAELSNQA
+280 STGLENQ
-288 IKNNAFYLA
+288 IINNDPFYLA
-297 QADINKKLSDKLII
+297 QTEINKQLSDKLIV
-311 TTQNNNELNR
+311 TTQNNNDLNR
-321 HSLMVKN
+321 HSLLVKN

-351 LLSRILFEEQIELP
+351 LLSRILFEEQVDLP
-365 DDIFINKLPDK
+365 DGIFINNLPDK

-393 IFQPNLYIDQ
+393 IIQPNIYIDQ
-403 LMQEYQA
+403 LMKEYQS
-410 THPELTDKNELKEL
+410 THPEAADANAQKEL
-424 HNALL
+424 RNALEL
-429 QLIDARRDLLDK
+429 LVDARRELLDK
-441 LNNQLGSQISES
+441 LNNQLGNQISGS

-485 PINLSWFSTFPD
+485 PINLNWFSTFPA
-497 QAVAEFQSFKLN
+497 QAVAEFQGFKLN
-509 WSNENLLTGAK
+509 WSNENLLIGAK
-520 KSYPVLIALILFS
+520 KSLPILIALISFS
-533 SILVWQRKKFD
+533 LLIIWQRKKLD
-544 KQFDK
+544 VQFEK
-549 LSADINKLNKDTQ
+549 LNADINKLNKDSQ
-562 LHTPLALGIVFL
+562 LHTPLALGIVFI

-599 FIWSFTWQFAVFW
+599 FIWSFAWQFAVFW

-624 NGVAVNHFK
+624 NGVAVKHFK

-678 VTIISLFFISLC
+678 VAIISLFGISLC

-710 VITLLTFSPLLLMGL
+710 VITLLTFSPLILMGL

-777 RQAMLKEKKEGD
+777 RQAMLKEKKEGE
-789 DNTLEPIQ
+789 DNSLEPIQ
-797 EPPMDMEQINQQSLR
+797 EPPMDMDQINQQSLR

-831 DFITIFTY
+831 DFITVFTY
-839 LDGITLWHYNL
+839 LDGITLWSYTL

-869 FAIMAISWFMIRNLP
+869 VSIMAISWFMTRNLP

-950 FANFISGIIIL
+950 FANFVSGLIIL

-966 RIGDTVTIGSYSGT
+966 RIGDTVTIGTYSGT

-1034 LDKVKTILMKAA
+1034 LDKVKEILMKAA
-1046 KDNPKVMTEPEPVV
+1046 KDNARVMTEPEPIV

-1069 LNHELR
+1069 LNHDLR
-1075 FYVRTLGDRNTAIDE
+1075 FYVRTLGDRNIAIDE
-1090 VNRAIDKLCNEND
+1090 VNRAIDKLCNENN
-1103 INIAFNQLEV
+1103 INIAFNQLDV
-1113 YLHNKQGEEV
+1113 YLHNKQGDEV
-1123 QEIKK
+1123 QEIKR
-1128 GPLDG
+1128 PLDG
-1133 STPEANTPFN
+1133 STPEANTPFA

>member
-1 MRGSNVFIRLNHFI
+1 MT
-15 STIFIVSILF
+15 TIFATIIMFVFLSFSINS
-25 VLLGNILFTPAK
+25 VLAAVP
-37 AETVSNNLPTKES
+37 SNLPTQES

-59 KRSDLSAEDKL
+59 KRSELSAEDKL
-70 TIGDLEQALLL
+70 TIADLEQSLLL
-81 LDNIQQLEKKADDY
+81 LDNIQQLEKKLASYD
-95 NKTVELLPEK
+95 KTVEQLPEK
-105 LRSIQN
+105 LRNAQY
-111 QLSQLKQKIANK
+111 QLNQLKQKVANK
-123 EVDDYRQSLESLPL
+123 EVGDYQKSLEALPL
-137 ATLESQLEEVLQSLA
+137 ATLESQLETVLQSLQ
-152 KAQEDLANYSNE
+152 KAQDDLANYSNE

-179 FNNSERLQQIRIAL
+179 FNNSERLQQIRISL

-199 KAQMRS
+199 KAQMRPS
-205 SSVQLLQLEQYYL
+205 AVQLLQLEQYYL
-218 QQQNSFQKRTL
+218 QQQNNYQKRTL
-229 QSNVQLQSLL
+229 QFNVQLQSLL

-254 EHAQLLQEILSDK
+254 EHAQLIQEEISDK
-267 RLDSSEEVAKEAQ
+267 RLDSSEETAKEAQ
-280 TAELSNQA
+280 STGLENQEINSNP
-288 IKNNAFYLA
+288 FYLA
-297 QADINKKLSDKLII
+297 QTEINKHLSDKLIV

-351 LLSRILFEEQIELP
+351 LLSRILFEEQVDLP
-365 DDIFINKLPDK
+365 DGIFINNLPDK

-393 IFQPNLYIDQ
+393 IIQPSVYIDQ
-403 LMQEYQA
+403 LMHEYQVA
-410 THPELTDKNELKEL
+410 HPEASDPNAQKEL
-424 HNALL
+424 RSALEL
-429 QLIDARRDLLDK
+429 LVDARRELLDK
-441 LNNQLGSQISES
+441 LNNQLGNQISGS

-485 PINLSWFSTFPD
+485 PINLNWFSAFPS
-497 QAVAEFQSFKLN
+497 QAVAEFQGVKLN
-509 WSNENLLTGAK
+509 WSNENLLIGAK
-520 KSYPVLIALILFS
+520 KSLPVLIGLILFG
-533 SILVWQRKKFD
+533 SILIWQRKKLD
-544 KQFDK
+544 IQFEK
-549 LSADINKLNKDTQ
+549 LNGDINKLNKDSQ

-574 KTLPLSCIVLAIG
+574 KTLPLSCFVLAIG

-599 FIWSFTWQFAVFW
+599 FIWSFAWQFAVFW

-624 NGVAVNHFK
+624 NGVAVKHFK
-633 IPLERVQQN
+633 IPVERVQQN

-649 SLPMLPI
+649 SFPMLPI

-678 VTIISLFFISLC
+678 IAIISLFCISLC

-710 VITLLTFSPLLLMGL
+710 VITLLTFSPLILMGL

-777 RQAMLKEKKEGD
+777 RQAMLKEKKEGE
-789 DNTLEPIQ
+789 DNSLEPIQ
-797 EPPMDMEQINQQSLR
+797 EPPMDMDLINQQSLR

-831 DFITIFTY
+831 DFITVFTY
-839 LDGITLWHYNL
+839 LDGITLWNYTL

-869 FAIMAISWFMIRNLP
+869 VSIMAISWFMTRNLP

-909 TYIIIAIGTIVSLG
+909 TYVIIAIGTIVSLG

-950 FANFISGIIIL
+950 FANFVSGLIIL

-966 RIGDTVTIGSYSGT
+966 RIGDTVTIGTYSGT

-1034 LDKVKTILMKAA
+1034 LEKVKAILMKAA
-1046 KDNPKVMTEPEPVV
+1046 KDNIRVMTEPEPVV

-1075 FYVRTLGDRNTAIDE
+1075 FYVRTLGDRSIAIDE
-1090 VNRAIDKLCNEND
+1090 VNRAIDKLCNENN
-1103 INIAFNQLEV
+1103 INIAFNQLDV
-1113 YLHNKQGEEV
+1113 YLHNKQGDEV
-1123 QEIKK
+1123 QEIKR
-1128 GPLDG
+1128 PLDG
-1133 STPEANTPFN
+1133 STPDANTPFA

>member
-1 MRGSNVFIRLNHFI
+1 MRGSNVFIRLNHLT
-15 STIFIVSILF
+15 STIFIVSILC

-37 AETVSNNLPTKES
+37 AETVTNNLPTKES

-95 NKTVELLPEK
+95 NKTVEQLPEK

-123 EVDDYRQSLESLPL
+123 EVEDYRQSLESLPL
-137 ATLESQLEEVLQSLA
+137 TTLESQLEEVLQSLA

-199 KAQMRS
+199 KAQMRPS
-205 SSVQLLQLEQYYL
+205 AVQLLQLEQYYL
-218 QQQNSFQKRTL
+218 QQQNNFQKRTL

-239 QLQRDYSSAY
+239 QLQRDYSSVY
-249 IDLSQ
+249 IDVSQ

-280 TAELSNQA
+280 TAELNNQA

-393 IFQPNLYIDQ
+393 IFQPNLYIDR

-410 THPELTDKNELKEL
+410 THPEITDENELKEL

-533 SILVWQRKKFD
+533 SILIWQRKKFD

-562 LHTPLALGIVFL
+562 LHTPFALGIVFL

-950 FANFISGIIIL
+950 FANFVSGIIIL

-1075 FYVRTLGDRNTAIDE
+1075 FYVRTLGDRNIAIDE
-1090 VNRAIDKLCNEND
+1090 VNRAIDRLCNEND

>member
-1 MRGSNVFIRLNHFI
+1 MRIQTFFSQFNNRMTTIVAATAI
-15 STIFIVSILF
+15 IFILWCLSITS
-25 VLLGNILFTPAK
+25 VLAAVP
-37 AETVSNNLPTKES
+37 SNLPTQEN

-59 KRSDLSAEDKL
+59 KRSELSAEDKL
-70 TIGDLEQALLL
+70 TIADLEQSLLL
-81 LDNIQQLEKKADDY
+81 LDNIQQLERKSVNYD
-95 NKTVELLPEK
+95 KTVDQLPEK
-105 LRSIQN
+105 LRSTQY
-111 QLSQLKQKIANK
+111 QLNQLKQKVANK
-123 EVDDYRQSLESLPL
+123 EVGDYQKSLETLPL
-137 ATLESQLEEVLQSLA
+137 ATLESQLESVLQSLQ
-152 KAQEDLANYSNE
+152 KSQDDLANYSNE

-179 FNNSERLQQIRIAL
+179 FNNSDRLQQIRTLL

-199 KAQMRS
+199 KAQMRPS
-205 SSVQLLQLEQYYL
+205 AVQLLQLEQYYL
-218 QQQNSFQKRTL
+218 QQQNNFQKRTL

-254 EHAQLLQEILSDK
+254 ERAQLLQDAISDK
-267 RLDSSEEVAKEAQ
+267 RLDSSEETAKEAQ
-280 TAELSNQA
+280 STELDNQA
-288 IKNNAFYLA
+288 INTDPFYLT
-297 QADINKKLSDKLII
+297 QTEINKHLSDKLIV

-351 LLSRILFEEQIELP
+351 LLSRILFEEQVDLP
-365 DDIFINKLPDK
+365 DGIFINNLPDK

-393 IFQPNLYIDQ
+393 IIQPNIYIDR
-403 LMQEYQA
+403 LMQEYQI
-410 THPELTDKNELKEL
+410 THPEVTDPNALKEL
-424 HNALL
+424 HSALEL
-429 QLIDARRDLLDK
+429 LVDARRELLDK
-441 LNNQLGSQISES
+441 LNNQLGNQISGS

-468 SLENTLAQQI
+468 SLESTLAQQI

-485 PINLSWFSTFPD
+485 PINLNWFSTFPS

-509 WSNENLLTGAK
+509 WSNENLLIGAK
-520 KSYPVLIALILFS
+520 KSLPVLIALILFGL
-533 SILVWQRKKFD
+533 ILIWQRKKLD
-544 KQFDK
+544 TQFEK
-549 LSADINKLNKDTQ
+549 LNGDINKLNKDSQ

-574 KTLPLSCIVLAIG
+574 KTLPLSCFVLAIG

-599 FIWSFTWQFAVFW
+599 FIWSFAWQFAVFW

-624 NGVAVNHFK
+624 NGVAVKHFK
-633 IPLERVQQN
+633 IPVERVQQN

-649 SLPMLPI
+649 SLPMLPV

-668 LLVGD
+668 SLVGD

-678 VTIISLFFISLC
+678 VAIISLFCISLC

-710 VITLLTFSPLLLMGL
+710 VITLLTFSPLILMGL

-777 RQAMLKEKKEGD
+777 RQAMLKEKKESE
-789 DNTLEPIQ
+789 DNSLEPIQ
-797 EPPMDMEQINQQSLR
+797 EPPMDMDQINQQSLR

-831 DFITIFTY
+831 DFITVFTY
-839 LDGITLWHYNL
+839 LDGISLWSYTL

-869 FAIMAISWFMIRNLP
+869 VSIMAISWFMTRNLP

-909 TYIIIAIGTIVSLG
+909 TYVIIAIGTIVSLG

-950 FANFISGIIIL
+950 FANFVSGLIIL

-966 RIGDTVTIGSYSGT
+966 RIGDTVTIGTYSGT

-1034 LDKVKTILMKAA
+1034 LDKVKAILMKAA
-1046 KDNPKVMTEPEPVV
+1046 KENTRVMTEPEPVV

-1069 LNHELR
+1069 LNHDLR
-1075 FYVRTLGDRNTAIDE
+1075 FYVRTLGDRSIAIDE

-1103 INIAFNQLEV
+1103 INIAFNQLDV
-1113 YLHNKQGEEV
+1113 YLHNKQGDEV
-1123 QEIKK
+1123 QEVKR
-1128 GPLDG
+1128 PLDG
-1133 STPEANTPFN
+1133 STPEANTPFA

>member
-1 MRGSNVFIRLNHFI
+1 MRIQTFFSQFNNRMTTIVAATTI
-15 STIFIVSILF
+15 IFILWCLSITSVLAAVS
-25 VLLGNILFTPAK
+25 
-37 AETVSNNLPTKES
+37 SNLPTQEN

-59 KRSDLSAEDKL
+59 KRSELSAEDKL
-70 TIGDLEQALLL
+70 TIADLEQSLLL
-81 LDNIQQLEKKADDY
+81 LDNIQQLEKKSVNYD
-95 NKTVELLPEK
+95 KTVEQLPEK
-105 LRSIQN
+105 LRSTQY
-111 QLSQLKQKIANK
+111 QLNQLKQKVANK
-123 EVDDYRQSLESLPL
+123 EADDYQKSLEALPL
-137 ATLESQLEEVLQSLA
+137 ATLESQLESVLQSLQ
-152 KAQEDLANYSNE
+152 KSQDDLANYSNE

-179 FNNSERLQQIRIAL
+179 FNNSDRLQQIRTLL

-199 KAQMRS
+199 KAQMRPS
-205 SSVQLLQLEQYYL
+205 AVQLLQLEQYYL
-218 QQQNSFQKRTL
+218 QQQNNFQKRTL

-254 EHAQLLQEILSDK
+254 ERAQLLQDAISDK
-267 RLDSSEEVAKEAQ
+267 RLDSSEETAKEAQ
-280 TAELSNQA
+280 STELDNQA
-288 IKNNAFYLA
+288 INNDPFYLA
-297 QADINKKLSDKLII
+297 QTEINKHLSDKLIV

-351 LLSRILFEEQIELP
+351 LLSRILFEEQVDLP
-365 DDIFINKLPDK
+365 DGIFINNLPDK

-393 IFQPNLYIDQ
+393 IIQPNIYIDR
-403 LMQEYQA
+403 LMQEYQI
-410 THPELTDKNELKEL
+410 THPEVTDPNVLKEL
-424 HNALL
+424 RSALEL
-429 QLIDARRDLLDK
+429 LVDARRELLDK
-441 LNNQLGSQISES
+441 LNNQLGNQISGS

-468 SLENTLAQQI
+468 SLESTLAQQI

-485 PINLSWFSTFPD
+485 PINLNWFSTFPS

-509 WSNENLLTGAK
+509 WSNENLLIGAK
-520 KSYPVLIALILFS
+520 KSLPVLIALILFGL
-533 SILVWQRKKFD
+533 ILIWQRKKLD
-544 KQFDK
+544 TQFEK
-549 LSADINKLNKDTQ
+549 LNGDINKLNKDSQ

-574 KTLPLSCIVLAIG
+574 KTLPLSCFVLAIG

-599 FIWSFTWQFAVFW
+599 FIWSFAWQFAVFW

-624 NGVAVNHFK
+624 NGVAVKHFK
-633 IPLERVQQN
+633 IPVERVQQN

-668 LLVGD
+668 SLVGD

-678 VTIISLFFISLC
+678 VAIISLFCISLC

-710 VITLLTFSPLLLMGL
+710 VITLLTFSPLILMGL

-777 RQAMLKEKKEGD
+777 RQAMLKEKKEE
-789 DNTLEPIQ
+789 DNSLEPIQ

-831 DFITIFTY
+831 DFITVFTY
-839 LDGITLWHYNL
+839 LDGITLWSYTL

-869 FAIMAISWFMIRNLP
+869 VSIMAISWFMTRNLP

-909 TYIIIAIGTIVSLG
+909 TYVIIAIGTIVSLG

-950 FANFISGIIIL
+950 FANFVSGLIIL

-966 RIGDTVTIGSYSGT
+966 RIGDTVTIGTYSGT

-1034 LDKVKTILMKAA
+1034 LDKVKEILMKAA
-1046 KDNPKVMTEPEPVV
+1046 KDNVRVMTEPEPVV

-1069 LNHELR
+1069 LNHDLR
-1075 FYVRTLGDRNTAIDE
+1075 FYVRTLGDRSIAIDE

-1103 INIAFNQLEV
+1103 INIAFNQLDV
-1113 YLHNKQGEEV
+1113 YLHNKQGDEV
-1123 QEIKK
+1123 QEVKR
-1128 GPLDG
+1128 PLDG
-1133 STPEANTPFN
+1133 STPEANTPFA

>member
-1 MRGSNVFIRLNHFI
+1 MRIQTFFSQFNNRMTTIVAATAI
-15 STIFIVSILF
+15 IFILWCLSITSVLAAVS
-25 VLLGNILFTPAK
+25 
-37 AETVSNNLPTKES
+37 SNLPTQEN

-59 KRSDLSAEDKL
+59 KRSELSAEDKL
-70 TIGDLEQALLL
+70 TIADLEQSLLL
-81 LDNIQQLEKKADDY
+81 LDNIQQLEKKSVNYD
-95 NKTVELLPEK
+95 KTVEQLPEK
-105 LRSIQN
+105 LRSTQY
-111 QLSQLKQKIANK
+111 QLNQLKQKVANK
-123 EVDDYRQSLESLPL
+123 EADDYQKSLEALPL
-137 ATLESQLEEVLQSLA
+137 ATLESQLESVLQSLQ
-152 KAQEDLANYSNE
+152 KSQDDLANYSNE

-179 FNNSERLQQIRIAL
+179 FNNSDRLQQIRTLL

-199 KAQMRS
+199 KAQMRPS
-205 SSVQLLQLEQYYL
+205 AVQLLQLEQYYL
-218 QQQNSFQKRTL
+218 QQQNNFQKRTL

-254 EHAQLLQEILSDK
+254 ERAQLLQDAISDK
-267 RLDSSEEVAKEAQ
+267 RLDSSEETAKEAQ
-280 TAELSNQA
+280 STELDNQA
-288 IKNNAFYLA
+288 INNDPFYLA
-297 QADINKKLSDKLII
+297 QTEINKHLSDKLIV

-351 LLSRILFEEQIELP
+351 LLSRILFEEQVDLP
-365 DDIFINKLPDK
+365 DGIFINNLPDK

-393 IFQPNLYIDQ
+393 IIQPNIYIDR
-403 LMQEYQA
+403 LMQEYQI
-410 THPELTDKNELKEL
+410 THPEVTDPNVLKEL
-424 HNALL
+424 RSALEL
-429 QLIDARRDLLDK
+429 LVDARRELLDK
-441 LNNQLGSQISES
+441 LNNQLGNQISGS

-468 SLENTLAQQI
+468 SLESTLAQQI

-485 PINLSWFSTFPD
+485 PINLNWFSTFPS

-509 WSNENLLTGAK
+509 WSNENLLIGAK
-520 KSYPVLIALILFS
+520 KSLPVLIALILFGL
-533 SILVWQRKKFD
+533 ILIWQRKKLD
-544 KQFDK
+544 TQFEK
-549 LSADINKLNKDTQ
+549 LNGDINKLNKDSQ

-574 KTLPLSCIVLAIG
+574 KTLPLSCFVLAIG

-599 FIWSFTWQFAVFW
+599 FIWSFAWQFAVFW

-624 NGVAVNHFK
+624 NGVAVKHFK
-633 IPLERVQQN
+633 IPVERVQQN

-668 LLVGD
+668 SLVGD

-678 VTIISLFFISLC
+678 VAIISLFCISLC

-710 VITLLTFSPLLLMGL
+710 VITLLTFSPLILMGL

-742 DSLYLLMLWFIAY
+742 DSLYLLMLWFTAY

-777 RQAMLKEKKEGD
+777 RQAMLKEKKEGE
-789 DNTLEPIQ
+789 DNGLEPIQ

-831 DFITIFTY
+831 DFITVFTY
-839 LDGITLWHYNL
+839 LDGITLWSYTL

-869 FAIMAISWFMIRNLP
+869 VSIMAISWFMTRNLP

-909 TYIIIAIGTIVSLG
+909 TYVIIAIGTIVSLG

-950 FANFISGIIIL
+950 FANFVSGLIIL

-966 RIGDTVTIGSYSGT
+966 RIGDTVTIGTYSGT

-1034 LDKVKTILMKAA
+1034 LDKVKAILMKAA
-1046 KDNPKVMTEPEPVV
+1046 KENTRVMTEPEPVV

-1069 LNHELR
+1069 LNHDLR
-1075 FYVRTLGDRNTAIDE
+1075 FYVRTLGDRSIAIDE

-1103 INIAFNQLEV
+1103 INIAFNQLDV
-1113 YLHNKQGEEV
+1113 YLHNKQGDEV
-1123 QEIKK
+1123 QEVKR
-1128 GPLDG
+1128 PLDG
-1133 STPEANTPFN
+1133 STPEANTPFA

>member
-1 MRGSNVFIRLNHFI
+1 MRIQTFFSQFNNRMTTIVAATTI
-15 STIFIVSILF
+15 IFILWCLSITSVLGAVS
-25 VLLGNILFTPAK
+25 
-37 AETVSNNLPTKES
+37 SNLPTQEN

-59 KRSDLSAEDKL
+59 KRSELSAEDKL
-70 TIGDLEQALLL
+70 TITDLEQSLLL
-81 LDNIQQLEKKADDY
+81 LDNIQQLEKKSVNYD
-95 NKTVELLPEK
+95 KTVEQLPEK
-105 LRSIQN
+105 LRSTQY
-111 QLSQLKQKIANK
+111 QLNQLKQKVANK
-123 EVDDYRQSLESLPL
+123 EADDYQKSLEALPL
-137 ATLESQLEEVLQSLA
+137 ATLESQLESVLQSLQ
-152 KAQEDLANYSNE
+152 KSQDDLANYSNE

-179 FNNSERLQQIRIAL
+179 FNNSDRLQQIRTLL

-199 KAQMRS
+199 KAQMRPS
-205 SSVQLLQLEQYYL
+205 AVQLLQLEQYYL
-218 QQQNSFQKRTL
+218 QQQNNFQKRTL

-254 EHAQLLQEILSDK
+254 ERAQLLQDAISDK
-267 RLDSSEEVAKEAQ
+267 RLDSSEETAKEAQ
-280 TAELSNQA
+280 STELDNQA
-288 IKNNAFYLA
+288 INNDPFYLA
-297 QADINKKLSDKLII
+297 QTEINKHLSDKLIV

-351 LLSRILFEEQIELP
+351 LLSRILFEEQVDLP
-365 DDIFINKLPDK
+365 DGIFINNLPDK

-393 IFQPNLYIDQ
+393 IIQPNIYIDR
-403 LMQEYQA
+403 LMQEYQI
-410 THPELTDKNELKEL
+410 THPEVTDPNVLKEL
-424 HNALL
+424 RSALEL
-429 QLIDARRDLLDK
+429 LVDARRELLDK
-441 LNNQLGSQISES
+441 LNNQLGNQISGS

-468 SLENTLAQQI
+468 SLESTLAQQI

-485 PINLSWFSTFPD
+485 PINLNWFSTFPS

-509 WSNENLLTGAK
+509 WSNENLLIGAK
-520 KSYPVLIALILFS
+520 KSLPVLIALILFGL
-533 SILVWQRKKFD
+533 ILIWQRKKLD
-544 KQFDK
+544 TQFEK
-549 LSADINKLNKDTQ
+549 LNGDINKLNKDSQ

-574 KTLPLSCIVLAIG
+574 KTLPLSCFVLAIG

-599 FIWSFTWQFAVFW
+599 FIWSFAWQFAVFW

-624 NGVAVNHFK
+624 NGVAVKHFK
-633 IPLERVQQN
+633 IPVERVQQN

-668 LLVGD
+668 SLVGD

-678 VTIISLFFISLC
+678 VAIISLFCISLC

-710 VITLLTFSPLLLMGL
+710 VITLLTFSPLILMGL

-777 RQAMLKEKKEGD
+777 RQAMLKEKKEE
-789 DNTLEPIQ
+789 DNSLEPIQ

-831 DFITIFTY
+831 DFITVFTY
-839 LDGITLWHYNL
+839 LDGITLWSYTL

-869 FAIMAISWFMIRNLP
+869 VSIMAISWFMTRNLP

-909 TYIIIAIGTIVSLG
+909 TYVIIAIGTIVSLG

-950 FANFISGIIIL
+950 FANFVSGLIIL

-966 RIGDTVTIGSYSGT
+966 RIGDTVTIGTYSGT

-1034 LDKVKTILMKAA
+1034 LDKVKEILMKAA
-1046 KDNPKVMTEPEPVV
+1046 KDNVRVMTEPEPVV

-1069 LNHELR
+1069 LNHDLR
-1075 FYVRTLGDRNTAIDE
+1075 FYVRTLGDRSIAIDE

-1103 INIAFNQLEV
+1103 INIAFNQLDV
-1113 YLHNKQGEEV
+1113 YLHNKQGDEV
-1123 QEIKK
+1123 QEVKR
-1128 GPLDG
+1128 PLDG
-1133 STPEANTPFN
+1133 STPEANTPFA

>member
-1 MRGSNVFIRLNHFI
+1 MRA
-15 STIFIVSILF
+15 SILF
-25 VLLGNILFTPAK
+25 SRLSPFFLAHFLVGIFIFILAFLFAFPTSAANVNNIPSQ
-37 AETVSNNLPTKES
+37 EN

-59 KRSDLSAEDKL
+59 KRSALTAEDKL
-70 TIGDLEQALLL
+70 TIADLEQSLLI
-81 LDNIQQLEKKADDY
+81 LDDIQQLEQKAASY
-95 NKTVELLPEK
+95 NKTLEQLPEK
-105 LRSIQN
+105 LRSTQY
-111 QLSQLKQKIANK
+111 QLDQLKQKIANK
-123 EVDDYRQSLESLPL
+123 ESDTYKNGLEDLPL
-137 ATLESQLEEVLQSLA
+137 STLESQLDEILQSLQ
-152 KAQEDLANYSNE
+152 KSQDNLANYSNE
-164 LIVLQTQPERAQSVL
+164 LIVLQTQPERAQAVL
-179 FNNSERLQQIRIAL
+179 YSNSEKLQQIRIAL

-205 SSVQLLQLEQYYL
+205 SAVQLLQLEQYYL
-218 QQQNSFQKRTL
+218 QQQNKFQKRTL
-229 QSNVQLQSLL
+229 QFNVQLQNLL
-239 QLQRDYSSAY
+239 QLQRDYRSAY

-254 EHAQLLQEILSDK
+254 EHAQLLQEAISNK
-267 RLDSSEEVAKEAQ
+267 RLDSSEETAKEAQ
-280 TAELSNQA
+280 SAEFENQT
-288 IKNNAFYLA
+288 INHNPFYLT
-297 QADINKKLSDKLII
+297 QAEINKHLSDKLIVA
-311 TTQNNNELNR
+311 TQNNNDLNR

-351 LLSRILFEEQIELP
+351 LLSRILFEEQVDLP
-365 DDIFINKLPDK
+365 EGIFINNLPDK

-393 IFQPNLYIDQ
+393 IFQPNVYIDQ
-403 LMQEYQA
+403 LMNEYLALHTQELNQSEQQ
-410 THPELTDKNELKEL
+410 ELRS
-424 HNALL
+424 ALE
-429 QLIDARRDLLDK
+429 QLIDARRELLDK
-441 LNNQLGSQISES
+441 LNSQLGSQISES

-462 LRSVVS
+462 LRSVVN
-468 SLENTLAQQI
+468 SLESTLAQQI

-485 PINLSWFSTFPD
+485 PINLSWFSAFPE
-497 QAVAEFQSFKLN
+497 QALTEFQSVKLN
-509 WSNENLLTGAK
+509 WSNENLLIGAK
-520 KSYPVLIALILFS
+520 KAYPILIALIAFS
-533 SILVWQRKKFD
+533 LLIIWQRKKLDIEFE
-544 KQFDK
+544 K
-549 LSADINKLNKDTQ
+549 LSADINKLNKDSQ
-562 LHTPLALGIVFL
+562 LHTPIALGIVFI
-574 KTLPLSCIVLAIG
+574 KTLPLSCFVLAIG

-599 FIWSFTWQFAVFW
+599 FIWSFAWQFAVFW

-624 NGVAVNHFK
+624 NGVAVKHFN
-633 IPLERVQQN
+633 IPLERVRQN
-642 RKRLLRL
+642 RRRLLRL
-649 SLPMLPI
+649 AIPMLPI

-678 VTIISLFFISLC
+678 VAIISLFFISLC

-702 GNHVVRTV
+702 GNHIVRTV
-710 VITLLTFSPLLLMGL
+710 VITLLTFSPLILMGL
-725 VIFGYYYT
+725 VVLGYYYT

-777 RQAMLKEKKEGD
+777 RQAMQKEKTEGD
-789 DNTLEPIQ
+789 DNSLEPIQ

-812 LTTMI
+812 LTSMI

-831 DFITIFTY
+831 DFITVFTY
-839 LDGITLWHYNL
+839 LDGIPLWHYTL
-850 PTELGNVV
+850 PTELGNVI

-863 ADLLLS
+863 ADVLLS
-869 FAIMAISWFMIRNLP
+869 VAIMVVSWFMTRNLP

-895 KLQQGASYAITTIL
+895 KLQQGTSYAITTIM

-950 FANFISGIIIL
+950 FANFVSGLIIL

-966 RIGDTVTIGSYSGT
+966 RIGDTITIGTYSGT
-980 VSRIRIRATTV
+980 VSRIRIRATTIR
-991 TDFDRKEVIIPNK
+991 DFDRKEVIIPNK

-1023 IIQVGVAYGSD
+1023 IIKVGVAYGSD
-1034 LDKVKTILMKAA
+1034 LNKVKAVLMKAA

-1069 LNHELR
+1069 LDHDLR
-1075 FYVRTLGDRNTAIDE
+1075 FYVKTLGDRSITTDE
-1090 VNRAIDKLCNEND
+1090 VNRAIDKLCNENN
-1103 INIAFNQLEV
+1103 INIAFNQLDV
-1113 YLHNKQGEEV
+1113 YLHNQQGDEV
-1123 QEIKK
+1123 QEIKRSLK
-1128 GPLDG
+1128 ELMAKNNPPLA
-1133 STPEANTPFN
+1133 E

>member
-1 MRGSNVFIRLNHFI
+1 MCTKTLFSQFNSQIKTVITASIIVFILW
-15 STIFIVSILF
+15 SLSITA
-25 VLLGNILFTPAK
+25 VLAAVP
-37 AETVSNNLPTKES
+37 SNLPTQES

-59 KRSDLSAEDKL
+59 KRSELSAEDKL
-70 TIGDLEQALLL
+70 TIADLEQSLLL
-81 LDNIQQLEKKADDY
+81 LDDIQQLEKKSTSY
-95 NKTVELLPEK
+95 NKTVDQLPEK
-105 LRSIQN
+105 LRSTQY
-111 QLSQLKQKIANK
+111 QLDQLKQKVANK
-123 EVDDYRQSLESLPL
+123 EGDDYKKSLEALPL
-137 ATLESQLEEVLQSLA
+137 ATLESQLETVLQSLQ
-152 KAQEDLANYSNE
+152 KSQDDLANYSNE

-179 FNNSERLQQIRIAL
+179 FSNSERLQQIRTLL

-199 KAQMRS
+199 KAQMRTS
-205 SSVQLLQLEQYYL
+205 AVQLLQLEQYYL
-218 QQQNSFQKRTL
+218 QQQNNFQKRTL

-254 EHAQLLQEILSDK
+254 EHAQLLQDAINDK
-267 RLDSSEEVAKEAQ
+267 RLDSSEETAKEAQ
-280 TAELSNQA
+280 STGLENQ
-288 IKNNAFYLA
+288 IINNDPFYLA
-297 QADINKKLSDKLII
+297 QTEINKQLSDKLIV
-311 TTQNNNELNR
+311 TTQNNNDLNR
-321 HSLMVKN
+321 HSLLVKN

-351 LLSRILFEEQIELP
+351 LLSRILFEEQVDLP
-365 DDIFINKLPDK
+365 DGIFINNLPDK

-393 IFQPNLYIDQ
+393 IIQPNIYIDQ
-403 LMQEYQA
+403 LMKEYQS
-410 THPELTDKNELKEL
+410 THPEAADANAQKEL
-424 HNALL
+424 RNALEL
-429 QLIDARRDLLDK
+429 LVDARRELLDK
-441 LNNQLGSQISES
+441 LNNQLGNQISGS

-485 PINLSWFSTFPD
+485 PINLNWFSTFPA
-497 QAVAEFQSFKLN
+497 QAVAEFQGLKLN
-509 WSNENLLTGAK
+509 WSNENLLIGAK
-520 KSYPVLIALILFS
+520 KSLPILIALISFS
-533 SILVWQRKKFD
+533 LLIIWQRKKLD
-544 KQFDK
+544 VQFEK
-549 LSADINKLNKDTQ
+549 LNADINKLNKDSQ
-562 LHTPLALGIVFL
+562 LHTPLALGIVFI

-599 FIWSFTWQFAVFW
+599 FIWSFAWQFAVFW

-624 NGVAVNHFK
+624 NGVAVKHFK

-678 VTIISLFFISLC
+678 VAIISLFGISLC

-710 VITLLTFSPLLLMGL
+710 VITLLTFSPLILMGL

-777 RQAMLKEKKEGD
+777 RQAMLKEKKEGE
-789 DNTLEPIQ
+789 DNSLEPIQ
-797 EPPMDMEQINQQSLR
+797 EPPMDMDQINQQSLR

-831 DFITIFTY
+831 DFITVFTY
-839 LDGITLWHYNL
+839 LDGITLWSYTL

-869 FAIMAISWFMIRNLP
+869 VSIMAISWFMTRNLP

-950 FANFISGIIIL
+950 FANFVSGLIIL

-966 RIGDTVTIGSYSGT
+966 RIGDTVTIGTYSGT

-1034 LDKVKTILMKAA
+1034 LDKVKEILMKAA
-1046 KDNPKVMTEPEPVV
+1046 KDNARVMTEPEPMV

-1069 LNHELR
+1069 LNHDLR
-1075 FYVRTLGDRNTAIDE
+1075 FYVRTLGDRNIAIDE
-1090 VNRAIDKLCNEND
+1090 VNRAIDKLCNENN
-1103 INIAFNQLEV
+1103 INIAFNQLDV
-1113 YLHNKQGEEV
+1113 YLHNKQGDEV
-1123 QEIKK
+1123 QEIKR
-1128 GPLDG
+1128 PLDG
-1133 STPEANTPFN
+1133 STPEANTPFA

>member
-1 MRGSNVFIRLNHFI
+1 MRNQTFFSQFNNRIMTTLFATIIMFVFLSF
-15 STIFIVSILF
+15 SITS
-25 VLLGNILFTPAK
+25 VLAAVP
-37 AETVSNNLPTKES
+37 SNLPTQES

-59 KRSDLSAEDKL
+59 KRSELSAEDKL
-70 TIGDLEQALLL
+70 TIADLEQSLLL
-81 LDNIQQLEKKADDY
+81 LDNIQQLEKKLASYD
-95 NKTVELLPEK
+95 KTVEQLPEK
-105 LRSIQN
+105 LRNAQY
-111 QLSQLKQKIANK
+111 QLNQLKQKVANK
-123 EVDDYRQSLESLPL
+123 EAGDYQKSLEALPL
-137 ATLESQLEEVLQSLA
+137 ATLESQLETVLQSLQ
-152 KAQEDLANYSNE
+152 KAQDDLANYSNE

-179 FNNSERLQQIRIAL
+179 FNNSERLQQIRILL

-199 KAQMRS
+199 KAQMRPS
-205 SSVQLLQLEQYYL
+205 AVQLLQLEQYYL
-218 QQQNSFQKRTL
+218 QQQNNYQKRTL
-229 QSNVQLQSLL
+229 QFNVQLQSLL

-254 EHAQLLQEILSDK
+254 EHAQLIQEEISNK
-267 RLDSSEEVAKEAQ
+267 RLDSSEETAKEAQ
-280 TAELSNQA
+280 STGLENQE
-288 IKNNAFYLA
+288 INNNPFYLE
-297 QADINKKLSDKLII
+297 QTEINKHLSDKLIV

-351 LLSRILFEEQIELP
+351 LLSRILFEEQVDLP
-365 DDIFINKLPDK
+365 DGIFINNLPDK

-393 IFQPNLYIDQ
+393 IIQPSVYIDQ
-403 LMQEYQA
+403 LMHEYQVA
-410 THPELTDKNELKEL
+410 HPEASDPHAQKEL
-424 HNALL
+424 RSALEL
-429 QLIDARRDLLDK
+429 LVDARRELLDK
-441 LNNQLGSQISES
+441 LNNQLGNQISGS

-485 PINLSWFSTFPD
+485 PINLNWFSAFPS
-497 QAVAEFQSFKLN
+497 QAIAEFQGFKLN
-509 WSNENLLTGAK
+509 WSNENLLIGAK
-520 KSYPVLIALILFS
+520 KSLPVLIALILFG
-533 SILVWQRKKFD
+533 SILIWQRKKLD
-544 KQFDK
+544 IQFEK
-549 LSADINKLNKDTQ
+549 LNGDINKLNKDSQ

-574 KTLPLSCIVLAIG
+574 KTLPLSCFVLAIG

-599 FIWSFTWQFAVFW
+599 FIWSFAWQFAVFW

-624 NGVAVNHFK
+624 NGVAVKHFK
-633 IPLERVQQN
+633 IPVERVQQN

-649 SLPMLPI
+649 SFPMLPI

-678 VTIISLFFISLC
+678 VAIISLFGISFFT
-690 ALPFCREMWQEK
+690 LPFCREMWQEK
-702 GNHVVRTV
+702 GNHVIRTV
-710 VITLLTFSPLLLMGL
+710 VITLLTFSPLILMGL

-777 RQAMLKEKKEGD
+777 RQAMLKEKKEGE
-789 DNTLEPIQ
+789 DNSLEPIQ

-831 DFITIFTY
+831 DFITVFTY
-839 LDGITLWHYNL
+839 LDGITLWNYTL

-869 FAIMAISWFMIRNLP
+869 VSIMAISWFMTRNLP

-950 FANFISGIIIL
+950 FANFVSGLIIL

-966 RIGDTVTIGSYSGT
+966 RIGDTVTIGTYSGT

-1034 LDKVKTILMKAA
+1034 LDKVKAILMKAA
-1046 KDNPKVMTEPEPVV
+1046 KDNVRVMTEPEPVV

-1069 LNHELR
+1069 LNHDLR
-1075 FYVRTLGDRNTAIDE
+1075 FYVRTLGDRNIAIDE
-1090 VNRAIDKLCNEND
+1090 VNRAIDKLCNENN
-1103 INIAFNQLEV
+1103 INIAFNQLDV
-1113 YLHNKQGEEV
+1113 YLHNKQGDEV
-1123 QEIKK
+1123 QEVKR
-1128 GPLDG
+1128 PLDG
-1133 STPEANTPFN
+1133 STPEANTPFA

>member
-1 MRGSNVFIRLNHFI
+1 MRGTNVFIRLNHFI

-95 NKTVELLPEK
+95 NKTVEQLPEK

-410 THPELTDKNELKEL
+410 THPEITDKNELKEL

-869 FAIMAISWFMIRNLP
+869 FAIMVWADNK
-884 GLLEVLILSRI
+884 VL
-895 KLQQGASYAITTIL
+895 
-909 TYIIIAIGTIVSLG
+909 
-923 ILGVAWEKLQWLAAA
+923 
-938 LTVGLGFGLQEI
+938 
-950 FANFISGIIIL
+950 N
-961 FERPV
+961 
-966 RIGDTVTIGSYSGT
+966 
-980 VSRIRIRATTV
+980 
-991 TDFDRKEVIIPNK
+991 
-1004 AFVTE
+1004 
-1009 RLINWTLSDTVTRI
+1009 
-1023 IIQVGVAYGSD
+1023 
-1034 LDKVKTILMKAA
+1034 
-1046 KDNPKVMTEPEPVV
+1046 
-1060 LFTEFGAST
+1060 
-1069 LNHELR
+1069 
-1075 FYVRTLGDRNTAIDE
+1075 
-1090 VNRAIDKLCNEND
+1090 
-1103 INIAFNQLEV
+1103 
-1113 YLHNKQGEEV
+1113 
-1123 QEIKK
+1123 
-1128 GPLDG
+1128 
-1133 STPEANTPFN
+1133 

>member
-1 MRGSNVFIRLNHFI
+1 MTTLFATIIMFVFLSF
-15 STIFIVSILF
+15 SITS
-25 VLLGNILFTPAK
+25 VLAAVP
-37 AETVSNNLPTKES
+37 SNLPTQES

-59 KRSDLSAEDKL
+59 KRSELSAEDKL
-70 TIGDLEQALLL
+70 TIADLEQSLLL
-81 LDNIQQLEKKADDY
+81 LDNIQQLEKKLASYD
-95 NKTVELLPEK
+95 KTVEQLPEK
-105 LRSIQN
+105 LRNAQY
-111 QLSQLKQKIANK
+111 QLNQLKQKVANK
-123 EVDDYRQSLESLPL
+123 EAGDYQKSLEALPL
-137 ATLESQLEEVLQSLA
+137 ATLESQLETVLQSLQ
-152 KAQEDLANYSNE
+152 KAQDDLANYSNE

-179 FNNSERLQQIRIAL
+179 FNNSERLQQIRILL

-199 KAQMRS
+199 KAQMRPS
-205 SSVQLLQLEQYYL
+205 AVQLLQVEQYYL
-218 QQQNSFQKRTL
+218 QQQNNYQKRTL
-229 QSNVQLQSLL
+229 QFNVQLQSLL

-254 EHAQLLQEILSDK
+254 EHAQLIQEEISNK
-267 RLDSSEEVAKEAQ
+267 RLDSSEETAKEAQ
-280 TAELSNQA
+280 STGLENQE
-288 IKNNAFYLA
+288 INNNPFYLE
-297 QADINKKLSDKLII
+297 QTEINKHLSDKLIV

-351 LLSRILFEEQIELP
+351 LLSRILFEEQVDLP
-365 DDIFINKLPDK
+365 DGIFINNLPDK

-393 IFQPNLYIDQ
+393 IIQPSVYIDQ
-403 LMQEYQA
+403 LMHEYQVA
-410 THPELTDKNELKEL
+410 HPEASDPHAQKEL
-424 HNALL
+424 RSALEL
-429 QLIDARRDLLDK
+429 LVDARRELLDK
-441 LNNQLGSQISES
+441 LNNQLGNQISGS

-485 PINLSWFSTFPD
+485 PINLNWFSAFPS
-497 QAVAEFQSFKLN
+497 QAIAEFQGFKLN
-509 WSNENLLTGAK
+509 WSNENLLIGAK
-520 KSYPVLIALILFS
+520 KSLPVLIALILFG
-533 SILVWQRKKFD
+533 SILIWQRKKLD
-544 KQFDK
+544 IQFEK
-549 LSADINKLNKDTQ
+549 LNGDINKLNKDSQ

-574 KTLPLSCIVLAIG
+574 KTLPLSCFVLAIG

-599 FIWSFTWQFAVFW
+599 FIWSFAWQFAVFW

-624 NGVAVNHFK
+624 NGVAVKHFK
-633 IPLERVQQN
+633 IPVERVQQN

-649 SLPMLPI
+649 SFPMLPI

-678 VTIISLFFISLC
+678 VAIISLFGISFFT
-690 ALPFCREMWQEK
+690 LPFCREMWQEK
-702 GNHVVRTV
+702 GNHVIRTV
-710 VITLLTFSPLLLMGL
+710 VITLLTFSPLILMGL

-777 RQAMLKEKKEGD
+777 RQAMLKEKKEGE
-789 DNTLEPIQ
+789 DNSLEPIQ
-797 EPPMDMEQINQQSLR
+797 EPPMDMDQINQQSLR

-831 DFITIFTY
+831 DFITVFTY
-839 LDGITLWHYNL
+839 LDGITLWNYTL

-869 FAIMAISWFMIRNLP
+869 VSIMAISWFMTRNLP

-950 FANFISGIIIL
+950 FANFVSGLIIL

-966 RIGDTVTIGSYSGT
+966 RIGDTVTIGTYSGT

-1034 LDKVKTILMKAA
+1034 LDKVKAILMKAA
-1046 KDNPKVMTEPEPVV
+1046 KDNVRVMTEPEPVV

-1069 LNHELR
+1069 LNHDLR
-1075 FYVRTLGDRNTAIDE
+1075 FYVRTLGDRNIAIDE
-1090 VNRAIDKLCNEND
+1090 VNRAIDKLCNENN
-1103 INIAFNQLEV
+1103 INIAFNQLDV
-1113 YLHNKQGEEV
+1113 YLHNKQGDEV
-1123 QEIKK
+1123 QEVKR
-1128 GPLDG
+1128 PLDG
-1133 STPEANTPFN
+1133 STPEANTPFA

>member
-1 MRGSNVFIRLNHFI
+1 MCTKTLFSQFNSQIKTVITASIIVFILWSLSI
-15 STIFIVSILF
+15 TAVLAAVS
-25 VLLGNILFTPAK
+25 
-37 AETVSNNLPTKES
+37 SNLPTQES

-59 KRSDLSAEDKL
+59 KRSELSAEDKL
-70 TIGDLEQALLL
+70 TIADLEQSLLL
-81 LDNIQQLEKKADDY
+81 LDDIQQLEKKSTSY
-95 NKTVELLPEK
+95 NKTVDQLPEK
-105 LRSIQN
+105 LRSTQY
-111 QLSQLKQKIANK
+111 QLDQLKQKVANK
-123 EVDDYRQSLESLPL
+123 EGDNYKKSLEALPL
-137 ATLESQLEEVLQSLA
+137 ATLESQLETVLQSLQ
-152 KAQEDLANYSNE
+152 KSQDDLANYSNE

-179 FNNSERLQQIRIAL
+179 FSNSERLQQIRTLL

-199 KAQMRS
+199 KAQMRTS
-205 SSVQLLQLEQYYL
+205 AVQLLQLEQYYL
-218 QQQNSFQKRTL
+218 QQQNNFQKRTL

-254 EHAQLLQEILSDK
+254 EHAQLLQDAINDK
-267 RLDSSEEVAKEAQ
+267 RLDSSEETAKEAQ
-280 TAELSNQA
+280 STGLENQ
-288 IKNNAFYLA
+288 IINNDPFYLA
-297 QADINKKLSDKLII
+297 QTEINKQLNDKLIV
-311 TTQNNNELNR
+311 TTQNNNDLNR
-321 HSLMVKN
+321 HSLLVKN

-351 LLSRILFEEQIELP
+351 LLSRILFEEQVDLP
-365 DDIFINKLPDK
+365 DGIFINNLPDK

-393 IFQPNLYIDQ
+393 IIQPNIYIDQ
-403 LMQEYQA
+403 LMKEYQS
-410 THPELTDKNELKEL
+410 THPETSDANAQKEL
-424 HNALL
+424 RNALEL
-429 QLIDARRDLLDK
+429 LVDARRELLDK
-441 LNNQLGSQISES
+441 LNNQLGNQISGS

-478 FWVSSNK
+478 FWVSSNN
-485 PINLSWFSTFPD
+485 PINLNWFSTFPA
-497 QAVAEFQSFKLN
+497 QAVAEFQGLKLN
-509 WSNENLLTGAK
+509 WSNENLLIGAK
-520 KSYPVLIALILFS
+520 KSLPILIALISFS
-533 SILVWQRKKFD
+533 LLIIWQRKKLD
-544 KQFDK
+544 VQFEK
-549 LSADINKLNKDTQ
+549 LNADINKLNKDSQ
-562 LHTPLALGIVFL
+562 LHTPLALGIVFI

-599 FIWSFTWQFAVFW
+599 FIWSFAWQFAVFW

-624 NGVAVNHFK
+624 NGVAVKHFK

-678 VTIISLFFISLC
+678 VAIISLFGISLC

-710 VITLLTFSPLLLMGL
+710 VITLLTFSPLILMGL

-777 RQAMLKEKKEGD
+777 RQAMLKEKKEGE
-789 DNTLEPIQ
+789 DNSLEPIQ
-797 EPPMDMEQINQQSLR
+797 EPPMDMDQINQQSLR

-831 DFITIFTY
+831 DFITVFTY
-839 LDGITLWHYNL
+839 LDGITLWSYTL

-869 FAIMAISWFMIRNLP
+869 VSIMAISWFMTRNLP

-950 FANFISGIIIL
+950 FANFVSGLIIL

-966 RIGDTVTIGSYSGT
+966 RIGDTVTIGTYSGT

-1034 LDKVKTILMKAA
+1034 LDKVKEILMKAA
-1046 KDNPKVMTEPEPVV
+1046 KDNARVMTEPEPVV

-1069 LNHELR
+1069 LNHDLR
-1075 FYVRTLGDRNTAIDE
+1075 FYVRTLGDRNIAIDE
-1090 VNRAIDKLCNEND
+1090 VNRAIDKLCNENN
-1103 INIAFNQLEV
+1103 INIAFNQLDV
-1113 YLHNKQGEEV
+1113 YLHNKQGDEV
-1123 QEIKK
+1123 QEIKR
-1128 GPLDG
+1128 PLDG
-1133 STPEANTPFN
+1133 STPEANTPFA